1 MIVKISKEE
10 KGIADY
16 LKTGKKRD
24 SKLTR
29 DEKDDRLPLA
39 GNLDLIEMSEKHQS
53 KKKNK
58 KHNYYHIS
66 LSFTSEEWNKLY
78 ESGNI
83 DELIIDFL
91 RLTFPNHDI
100 DELLFYAEAHLPI
113 IKEEPYIP
121 RPEGA
126 LENRTLNKK
135 HKNGEPLKREPHIH
149 LIVSFENMKF
159 THSVKTG
166 GVIYT
171 KGASK
176 QQAKAVMAKSVE
188 KFKRVVNDILSNKY
202 GLNNI
207 EPLGMDEDQLEK
219 QYESFKSAAQKVRKG
234 KEKDMQMKIETDVVI
249 EPKANTK
256 EQNISVEELLADARN
271 STADYLLRMIEE
283 DESLKKDYYDRAKRL
298 NAVDIREFLP
308 MINAKFNITAK
319 PEMVNDKY
327 KVRVD
332 GFKGTYNLTDLMCK
346 IVYNGRK
353 GALFHV
359 VNELE
364 QMLIE
369 IQANKNKPK
378 ITLSVSSDF
387 NTPNKDSKTQVLNN
401 WKTIQIEPY
410 NLKSVLK
417 NYSAISVASFKNK
430 NEEDSGIDGITP
442 VLIYDI
448 DNSKFTI
455 SDAQNLLQS
464 KGVKGFI
471 YPTTYQAT
479 DTKVEK
485 FKLIIPTTKAPSLN
499 EYDEYIKEIT
509 RELGLYNIV
518 NNQSLYPSKFHYTP
532 VPGAEL
538 VSISGKTLDNTR
550 AIEEAGLK
558 TDINNM
564 DIKAIY
570 EDLQKLRRYELSHEP
585 KDADSHIKR
594 ASYQAISSMISI
606 KELIEYFDESA
617 VLKEY
622 KNHQILSDKSDRYLY
637 LSEENTAYS
646 FNQNRHYTPYIYIR
660 DKFDEA
666 ARKIKTGFLN
676 DDVIKKIGLKQNEY
690 EGFVKAIDSHLDIN
704 RYYLAFINRTESFKK
719 YLPDIVRINYKCLIY
734 NIKTYMKDWQD
745 MQGFN
750 KLKERYKTD
759 KICLAEDH
767 ISFDSL
773 KIIKQELYNKGLD
786 KDFGVE
792 QSTQQ
797 SNEIEGK
804 EQNVKLGNV
813 KLGYDGLRR

>member
-1 MIVKISKEE
+1 MIVKISKGE

-39 GNLDLIEMSEKHQS
+39 GNLDLIEMSEKHQG

-83 DELIIDFL
+83 DELIMDFL

-100 DELLFYAEAHLPI
+100 EELLFYVEAHLPI

-121 RPEGA
+121 RSEGA
-126 LENRTLNKK
+126 LENKVLNKK

-171 KGASK
+171 KGAAK
-176 QQAKAVMAKSVE
+176 QQVKAVMAKSAE

-219 QYESFKSAAQKVRKG
+219 QYESFKSAAQKVKKG
-234 KEKDMQMKIETDVVI
+234 KEKDTQMKIETDVVI

-256 EQNISVEELLADARN
+256 EQNISVEELLADAKN

-283 DESLKKDYYDRAKRL
+283 DESFKKDYYDRAKRL
-298 NAVDIREFLP
+298 NAVDIRELLP

-319 PEMVNDKY
+319 PKIVNDKY
-327 KVRVD
+327 KVSVD

-369 IQANKNKPK
+369 LQANKNEPK

-387 NTPNKDSKTQVLNN
+387 STPNKDPKTQVLNS
-401 WKTIQIEPY
+401 WETIRIEPY

-417 NYSAISVASFKNK
+417 NYSAISVASFKDK
-430 NEEDSGIDGITP
+430 NEEDSSIDSITP
-442 VLIYDI
+442 TLIYDI
-448 DNSKFTI
+448 DNSKFAI

-471 YPTTYQAT
+471 YPTAYQAP

-532 VPGAEL
+532 VPGSE
-538 VSISGKTLDNTR
+538 VISISGKTFDNTR
-550 AIEEAGLK
+550 AIEDASLK

-564 DIKAIY
+564 DIRAIY
-570 EDLQKLRRYELSHEP
+570 EVLQNQRKYELSHEP
-585 KDADSHIKR
+585 KDSNSHIKR
-594 ASYQAISSMISI
+594 ASYQAISSKIPI
-606 KELIEYFDESA
+606 KELIEYFDESTM
-617 VLKEY
+617 VKKY
-622 KNHQILSDKSDRYLY
+622 KDYQILSGNSGRYLY
-637 LSEENTAYS
+637 LPEENTAYS

-660 DKFDEA
+660 DKFYDA
-666 ARKIKTGFLN
+666 ARKINTGFY
-676 DDVIKKIGLKQNEY
+676 DDDLIQKLSITKNEY
-690 EGFVKAIDSHLDIN
+690 ECFVKDIDNHLDIN
-704 RYYLAFINRTESFKK
+704 RYYLAFINRTENFKK
-719 YLPDIVRINYKCLIY
+719 YLSDIAKINYKGLIY

-750 KLKERYKTD
+750 KLKERYKAD
-759 KICLAEDH
+759 KISLANDH
-767 ISFDSL
+767 ISFGSL
-773 KIIKQELYNKGLD
+773 KITKQELYNQGLD
-786 KDFGVE
+786 NNFRIE
-792 QSTQQ
+792 QTKQT
-797 SNEIEGK
+797 SNRAEGK
-804 EQNVKLGNV
+804 EQNIKS
-813 KLGYDGLRR
+813 GYDSLER

>member
-1 MIVKISKEE
+1 MIVKISKGE

-53 KKKNK
+53 NKKNK

-66 LSFTSEEWNKLY
+66 LSFTSEEWSRLY

-83 DELIIDFL
+83 DELIMDFL
-91 RLTFPNHDI
+91 KLTFPNHDI

-126 LENRTLNKK
+126 LENRVLNKK

-171 KGASK
+171 KGAAK
-176 QQAKAVMAKSVE
+176 QQIKAVMAKSAE

-207 EPLGMDEDQLEK
+207 EPLSMDEDQLNK
-219 QYESFKSAAQKVRKG
+219 QYESFKSAAQKVKKG
-234 KEKDMQMKIETDVVI
+234 KEKDTQMKIETDVVI
-249 EPKANTK
+249 EPKANIK
-256 EQNISVEELLADARN
+256 EQNISVEELLADAKN

-283 DESLKKDYYDRAKRL
+283 DESFKKDYYDRAKRL
-298 NAVDIREFLP
+298 NAMDIREFLP

-332 GFKGTYNLTDLMCK
+332 GFKETYNLTDLMCK

-364 QMLIE
+364 QMYIE
-369 IQANKNKPK
+369 LEANKNEPK

-387 NTPNKDSKTQVLNN
+387 STLNKDPKAQVLNS

-410 NLKSVLK
+410 NLKSTLK
-417 NYSAISVASFKNK
+417 NYSAISVASFKDK
-430 NEEDSGIDGITP
+430 NEEAGNIESITP
-442 VLIYDI
+442 TLIYDI
-448 DNSKFTI
+448 DNSKFTVN
-455 SDAQNLLQS
+455 DVQNLLQS
-464 KGVKGFI
+464 KGIKGFI
-471 YPTTYQAT
+471 YPTTYQAP

-485 FKLIIPTTKAPSLN
+485 FKLIIPTTKAPSLK

-509 RELGLYNIV
+509 IELGLCNIV
-518 NNQSLYPSKFHYTP
+518 NNSSLHPSKFHYTP
-532 VPGAEL
+532 VPGSE
-538 VSISGKTLDNTR
+538 VISISGKTFDNTR
-550 AIEEAGLK
+550 AIEDTGLK

-570 EDLQKLRRYELSHEP
+570 EDLQNLRKYELSHEP
-585 KDADSHIKR
+585 KDTNSHIKR
-594 ASYQAISSMISI
+594 ASYQAISSKIPI
-606 KELIEYFDESA
+606 KELIEYFDESIM
-617 VLKEY
+617 VKKY
-622 KNHQILSDKSDRYLY
+622 KDYQILFNNNSRYLY
-637 LSEENTAYS
+637 LPQENTVYS

-660 DKFDEA
+660 DKFYEA
-666 ARKIKTGFLN
+666 ARKIKTRFY
-676 DDVIKKIGLKQNEY
+676 DDDDLIKKLGITQNEY
-690 EGFVKAIDSHLDIN
+690 EGFVKGIDYHLDIN
-704 RYYLAFINRTESFKK
+704 RYYLAFINRTENFKK
-719 YLPDIVRINYKCLIY
+719 YLSDIAKINYKGLIY

-750 KLKERYKTD
+750 KLKERYRTD
-759 KICLAEDH
+759 KIYLTEDH
-767 ISFDSL
+767 ISFGSL
-773 KIIKQELYNKGLD
+773 KITKQELYNQGLD
-786 KDFGVE
+786 KNFGVE
-792 QSTQQ
+792 QSKQQ
-797 SNEIEGK
+797 SSEIK
-804 EQNVKLGNV
+804 IIEQNVKSE
-813 KLGYDGLRR
+813 YDGLGR

>member
-1 MIVKISKEE
+1 MIVKISKGE

-39 GNLDLIEMSEKHQS
+39 GNLDLIEMSEKHQI

-58 KHNYYHIS
+58 KYNYYHIS
-66 LSFTSEEWNKLY
+66 LSFTSEEWSRLY

-83 DELIIDFL
+83 DEFIMDFL

-126 LENRTLNKK
+126 LENRVLNKK

-149 LIVSFENMKF
+149 LIVSFKNMKF

-166 GVIYT
+166 GAIYT
-171 KGASK
+171 KGAVK
-176 QQAKAVMAKSVE
+176 QQVKAIMAKSAE

-207 EPLGMDEDQLEK
+207 EPLSMDEDQLKK
-219 QYESFKSAAQKVRKG
+219 QYESFKSAAQKVKKG
-234 KEKDMQMKIETDVVI
+234 KEKDTQMKIETDVVI
-249 EPKANTK
+249 EPKTNTK

-283 DESLKKDYYDRAKRL
+283 DESFKKNYYDRAKRL

-308 MINAKFNITAK
+308 IINAKFNITAK
-319 PEMVNDKY
+319 PKIVNDKY
-327 KVRVD
+327 KVSVD

-369 IQANKNKPK
+369 LQANKNEPK

-387 NTPNKDSKTQVLNN
+387 STPNKNPKTQVLNS
-401 WKTIQIEPY
+401 WKTIRIEPY

-417 NYSAISVASFKNK
+417 NYSAISVASFKDK
-430 NEEDSGIDGITP
+430 NEEDSSIDGITP
-442 VLIYDI
+442 TLIYDI
-448 DNSKFTI
+448 DSPKFTI
-455 SDAQNLLQS
+455 NDAQNLLQS
-464 KGVKGFI
+464 KEIKGFI
-471 YPTTYQAT
+471 YPTTYQT
-479 DTKVEK
+479 PDTKVEN

-518 NNQSLYPSKFHYTP
+518 NNSSLHYSKFHYTP

-585 KDADSHIKR
+585 KDSNLHIKR
-594 ASYQAISSMISI
+594 ASYQAISSKIPI
-606 KELIEYFDESA
+606 KELIEYFDEST
-617 VLKEY
+617 VFKKY
-622 KNHQILSDKSDRYLY
+622 KNHQILSGKSGRYLY
-637 LSEENTAYS
+637 LPEENTAYS
-646 FNQNRHYTPYIYIR
+646 FSQNRHYTPYIYIR
-660 DKFDEA
+660 DKFYEA
-666 ARKIKTGFLN
+666 ARKIKTGFY
-676 DDVIKKIGLKQNEY
+676 DDDLIQKLRLKQNEY

-750 KLKERYKTD
+750 KLKERYQTD
-759 KICLAEDH
+759 KISLANDH
-767 ISFDSL
+767 ISFGSL
-773 KIIKQELYNKGLD
+773 KIIKQELYNQGLD

-792 QSTQQ
+792 QSKQP
-797 SNEIEGK
+797 SNRAEGK
-804 EQNVKLGNV
+804 EQNI
-813 KLGYDGLRR
+813 KLGYDSLER

>member
-1 MIVKISKEE
+1 MIVKISKGE
-10 KGIADY
+10 KGVADY

-39 GNLDLIEMSEKHQS
+39 GNLDLIEMSERHQS

-58 KHNYYHIS
+58 KYNYYHIS

-83 DELIIDFL
+83 DDLIMDFL
-91 RLTFPNHDI
+91 KLTFPNHDI

-126 LENRTLNKK
+126 LENRVLNKK

-166 GVIYT
+166 GAIYA

-176 QQAKAVMAKSVE
+176 QQAKAIMAKSVE

-207 EPLGMDEDQLEK
+207 EPLGMGEDQLEK

-234 KEKDMQMKIETDVVI
+234 KEKDTQMKIETDVVI

-283 DESLKKDYYDRAKRL
+283 DESFKKDYYDRAKRL

-319 PEMVNDKY
+319 PKMVNDKY
-327 KVRVD
+327 KVSVD
-332 GFKGTYNLTDLMCK
+332 EFKGTYNLTDLMCK

-369 IQANKNKPK
+369 LQANKNEPK

-387 NTPNKDSKTQVLNN
+387 NTPNKDPKTQVLNN
-401 WKTIQIEPY
+401 WETIRIEPY
-410 NLKSVLK
+410 NLKSILK
-417 NYSAISVASFKNK
+417 NYSAISVASFKDK
-430 NEEDSGIDGITP
+430 SEEASSIDGITP
-442 VLIYDI
+442 TLIYDI
-448 DNSKFTI
+448 DSPKFTI
-455 SDAQNLLQS
+455 NDAQNLLQS
-464 KGVKGFI
+464 KGIKGFI
-471 YPTTYQAT
+471 YPTSYQAP
-479 DTKVEK
+479 DAKVEK

-518 NNQSLYPSKFHYTP
+518 NNQSLYHSKFHYTP
-532 VPGAEL
+532 VSGSEL
-538 VSISGKTLDNTR
+538 VSISGKTFDNTR
-550 AIEEAGLK
+550 AIEDASLK

-585 KDADSHIKR
+585 KDTDSHIKR
-594 ASYQAISSMISI
+594 ANYQAISSMISI

-622 KNHQILSDKSDRYLY
+622 KNHQILSSNSSRYLY
-637 LSEENTAYS
+637 LPEENTVYS
-646 FNQNRHYTPYIYIR
+646 FSQNRLYTPYIYIR
-660 DKFDEA
+660 DKFYEA

-676 DDVIKKIGLKQNEY
+676 DDLIKKLGITQNEY
-690 EGFVKAIDSHLDIN
+690 EGFVKAIDGHLDIN

-750 KLKERYKTD
+750 KLKKCYKAD
-759 KICLAEDH
+759 KISLANDH
-767 ISFDSL
+767 ISFGSL
-773 KIIKQELYNKGLD
+773 KITKQELYGQGLD
-786 KDFGVE
+786 SNFGAE
-792 QSTQQ
+792 QTKQPS
-797 SNEIEGK
+797 SMIETK
-804 EQNVKLGNV
+804 EWNVKSGHDSLE
-813 KLGYDGLRR
+813 R

>member
-1 MIVKISKEE
+1 MIVKISKGE
-10 KGIADY
+10 KGVADY

-39 GNLDLIEMSEKHQS
+39 GNLDLIEMSERHQS

-58 KHNYYHIS
+58 KYNYYHIS

-83 DELIIDFL
+83 DDLIMDFL
-91 RLTFPNHDI
+91 KLTFPNHDI

-126 LENRTLNKK
+126 LENRVLNKK

-171 KGASK
+171 KGAAK
-176 QQAKAVMAKSVE
+176 QQVKAIMAKSAE

-207 EPLGMDEDQLEK
+207 EPLGMGEDQLEK

-234 KEKDMQMKIETDVVI
+234 KEKDTQMKIETDVVI

-283 DESLKKDYYDRAKRL
+283 DESFKKDYYDRAKRL

-327 KVRVD
+327 KVSVD

-369 IQANKNKPK
+369 LQANKNEPK

-387 NTPNKDSKTQVLNN
+387 NTPNKDPKTQVLNS
-401 WKTIQIEPY
+401 WKTIRIEPY

-417 NYSAISVASFKNK
+417 NYSAISVASFKDK
-430 NEEDSGIDGITP
+430 NEEYSSIDSITP
-442 VLIYDI
+442 TLIYDI
-448 DNSKFTI
+448 DSPKFTI
-455 SDAQNLLQS
+455 NDAQNLLQS
-464 KGVKGFI
+464 KEIKGFI
-471 YPTTYQAT
+471 YPTTYQAP

-485 FKLIIPTTKAPSLN
+485 FKLIIPTAKAPSLN

-518 NNQSLYPSKFHYTP
+518 NNQSLYPSNFHYTP
-532 VPGAEL
+532 VPGSEL
-538 VSISGKTLDNTR
+538 VSIRGKTFDNTR
-550 AIEEAGLK
+550 AIEDASLK

-585 KDADSHIKR
+585 KDTDSHIKR
-594 ASYQAISSMISI
+594 ANYQAISSMISI

-622 KNHQILSDKSDRYLY
+622 KNHQILSSNSSRYLY
-637 LSEENTAYS
+637 LPEENTVYS
-646 FNQNRHYTPYIYIR
+646 FSQNRLYTPYIYIR
-660 DKFDEA
+660 DKFYEA

-676 DDVIKKIGLKQNEY
+676 DDLIKKLGITQNEY
-690 EGFVKAIDSHLDIN
+690 EGFVKAIDGHLDIN

-750 KLKERYKTD
+750 KLKECYKTD
-759 KICLAEDH
+759 KISLTNDH
-767 ISFDSL
+767 ISFGSL
-773 KIIKQELYNKGLD
+773 KITKQELYGQGLD
-786 KDFGVE
+786 SNFGAE
-792 QSTQQ
+792 QTKQPS
-797 SNEIEGK
+797 SMIETK
-804 EQNVKLGNV
+804 EWNVKSGHDSLE
-813 KLGYDGLRR
+813 R

>member
-1 MIVKISKEE
+1 MIVKISKGE

-39 GNLDLIEMSEKHQS
+39 GNLDLIEMSEKHQR

-58 KHNYYHIS
+58 KYNYYHIS
-66 LSFTSEEWNKLY
+66 LSFTSEEWSRLY

-83 DELIIDFL
+83 DEFIMDFL
-91 RLTFPNHDI
+91 KLTFPNHDI

-176 QQAKAVMAKSVE
+176 QQTKAIMAKSVE

-207 EPLGMDEDQLEK
+207 EPLSMNEDQLNR
-219 QYESFKSAAQKVRKG
+219 QYESFKSAAQKVKKG
-234 KEKDMQMKIETDVVI
+234 KEKDTQIKIETDVVI

-256 EQNISVEELLADARN
+256 EQNISIEELLADARN
-271 STADYLLRMIEE
+271 STADYILRMIEE
-283 DESLKKDYYDRAKRL
+283 DESFKKDYYDRAKRL

-319 PEMVNDKY
+319 AEMVNDKY
-327 KVRVD
+327 KVSVD

-369 IQANKNKPK
+369 LQANKNEPK

-387 NTPNKDSKTQVLNN
+387 NTPNKDPKTQVLNS
-401 WKTIQIEPY
+401 WKTIRIEPY
-410 NLKSVLK
+410 NLKSILK
-417 NYSAISVASFKNK
+417 NYSAISVASFKDK
-430 NEEDSGIDGITP
+430 SKEDSGIDGITP
-442 VLIYDI
+442 TLIYDI
-448 DNSKFTI
+448 NNSKFTAN
-455 SDAQNLLQS
+455 DAQNLLQS
-464 KGVKGFI
+464 KGIKGFI
-471 YPTTYQAT
+471 YPTTYQAP
-479 DTKVEK
+479 DAKVEK
-485 FKLIIPTTKAPSLN
+485 FKIIIPTTKAPSLN
-499 EYDEYIKEIT
+499 EYYEYIKEIT

-518 NNQSLYPSKFHYTP
+518 NNQSLHPSKFHYTP
-532 VPGAEL
+532 VPGSEL

-550 AIEEAGLK
+550 AIEDASLK

-564 DIKAIY
+564 DVKAIY

-585 KDADSHIKR
+585 KDSNLHIKR
-594 ASYQAISSMISI
+594 ASYQAISSKIPI
-606 KELIEYFDESA
+606 KELIEYFEESA

-622 KNHQILSDKSDRYLY
+622 KNHQILSGKSGRYLY
-637 LSEENTAYS
+637 LPEENTAYS

-660 DKFDEA
+660 DKFYEA
-666 ARKIKTGFLN
+666 AGKIKTGFY
-676 DDVIKKIGLKQNEY
+676 DDDLIKKLGITQNEY
-690 EGFVKAIDSHLDIN
+690 EGFVKGIDGHLDIN
-704 RYYLAFINRTESFKK
+704 RYYLVFINRIENFKK
-719 YLPDIVRINYKCLIY
+719 YLSDIAKINYKGLIY

-750 KLKERYKTD
+750 KLKERYRTD
-759 KICLAEDH
+759 KIYLTEDH
-767 ISFDSL
+767 ILFGSL
-773 KIIKQELYNKGLD
+773 KITKQELYDQGLD
-786 KDFGVE
+786 KNFGVE
-792 QSTQQ
+792 QSKQQ
-797 SNEIEGK
+797 SSKIK
-804 EQNVKLGNV
+804 IIEQNVKS
-813 KLGYDGLRR
+813 GYDGLGR

>member
-1 MIVKISKEE
+1 MIVKISKGE
-10 KGIADY
+10 KGVADY

-39 GNLDLIEMSEKHQS
+39 GNLDLIEMSEKHQI

-58 KHNYYHIS
+58 KYNYYHIS
-66 LSFTSEEWNKLY
+66 LSFTSEEWSRLY

-83 DELIIDFL
+83 YELIMDFL

-100 DELLFYAEAHLPI
+100 EELLFYVEAHLPI

-171 KGASK
+171 KGAAK
-176 QQAKAVMAKSVE
+176 QQVKAIMAKSAE

-219 QYESFKSAAQKVRKG
+219 QYESFKSAAQKVKKG
-234 KEKDMQMKIETDVVI
+234 KEKDTQMKIETDVVI
-249 EPKANTK
+249 EPKDSTK
-256 EQNISVEELLADARN
+256 KQNISVEELLADARN

-308 MINAKFNITAK
+308 IINAKFNITAK
-319 PEMVNDKY
+319 AEMVNDKY

-369 IQANKNKPK
+369 LQANKNEPK

-387 NTPNKDSKTQVLNN
+387 SMPNKEPKTQVLNS
-401 WKTIQIEPY
+401 WKTIRIEPY

-417 NYSAISVASFKNK
+417 NYSAISVASFKDK
-430 NEEDSGIDGITP
+430 NEEDSSIDGITP
-442 VLIYDI
+442 TLIYDI
-448 DNSKFTI
+448 YSPKFTI
-455 SDAQNLLQS
+455 NDAQNLLQS
-464 KGVKGFI
+464 KGIKGFI
-471 YPTTYQAT
+471 YPTSYQAP

-532 VPGAEL
+532 VPGSEL

-550 AIEEAGLK
+550 AIEDASLK

-564 DIKAIY
+564 DIKVI
-570 EDLQKLRRYELSHEP
+570 EKNLQNLRKYELSHEP
-585 KDADSHIKR
+585 KDTNSHIER
-594 ASYQAISSMISI
+594 ASYQAISSKISI
-606 KELIEYFDESA
+606 KELIEYFDESTMI
-617 VLKEY
+617 KKY
-622 KNHQILSDKSDRYLY
+622 KNHQILSGNSGRYLY
-637 LSEENTAYS
+637 LPEENTAYS

-660 DKFDEA
+660 DKFYEA

-676 DDVIKKIGLKQNEY
+676 DDLIKKLGITQNEY

-719 YLPDIVRINYKCLIY
+719 YLLDIVKINYQGLIY

-750 KLKERYKTD
+750 KLKERYQTD
-759 KICLAEDH
+759 NISLANDH
-767 ISFDSL
+767 ISFGSL
-773 KIIKQELYNKGLD
+773 KIIKQELYNQGLD

-804 EQNVKLGNV
+804 EQNVKS
-813 KLGYDGLRR
+813 GYDSLEM

>member
-1 MIVKISKEE
+1 MIVKISKGE

-39 GNLDLIEMSEKHQS
+39 GNLDLIEMSEKHQI

-58 KHNYYHIS
+58 KYNYYHIS
-66 LSFTSEEWNKLY
+66 LSFTSEEWSRLY

-83 DELIIDFL
+83 YELIMDFL

-100 DELLFYAEAHLPI
+100 EELLFYVEAHLPI

-234 KEKDMQMKIETDVVI
+234 KEKDTQMKIETDVVI

-256 EQNISVEELLADARN
+256 EQNISVEELLADAKN

-283 DESLKKDYYDRAKRL
+283 DESFKKDYYDRAKRL
-298 NAVDIREFLP
+298 NAIDIREFLP
-308 MINAKFNITAK
+308 MINAKFNITTK
-319 PEMVNDKY
+319 PKIVNDKY
-327 KVRVD
+327 KVSVD

-369 IQANKNKPK
+369 LQANKNEPK

-387 NTPNKDSKTQVLNN
+387 GAPNKDPKTQVLNN
-401 WKTIQIEPY
+401 WETILIEPY
-410 NLKSVLK
+410 NLKSILK

-430 NEEDSGIDGITP
+430 NEEASGIDGITP
-442 VLIYDI
+442 TLIYDI
-448 DNSKFTI
+448 NSPKFTI
-455 SDAQNLLQS
+455 TDAQNLLQS
-464 KGVKGFI
+464 KGIKGFM
-471 YPTTYQAT
+471 YPTSYQAP

-485 FKLIIPTTKAPSLN
+485 FKLIIPTTRAPSLN

-509 RELGLYNIV
+509 RELGLYKVV
-518 NNQSLYPSKFHYTP
+518 NNSSLYPSKFHYTP
-532 VPGAEL
+532 VPGSEL
-538 VSISGKTLDNTR
+538 VSIRGKTFDNTR

-564 DIKAIY
+564 DVKAL
-570 EDLQKLRRYELSHEP
+570 EENLQKLRIYELSCEP
-585 KDADSHIKR
+585 KDNNLHIKR
-594 ASYQAISSMISI
+594 VSYQAISSKISI
-606 KELIEYFDESA
+606 KELIEYFDEST

-622 KNHQILSDKSDRYLY
+622 KNHQILSSNSGRYLY
-637 LSEENTAYS
+637 LPEENTAYS
-646 FNQNRHYTPYIYIR
+646 FSQNRHYTPYIYIR
-660 DKFDEA
+660 DKFYEA
-666 ARKIKTGFLN
+666 AGKIKTGFY
-676 DDVIKKIGLKQNEY
+676 DDDLIKKLGITKNEY
-690 EGFVKAIDSHLDIN
+690 EGFVKGIDDHLDIN
-704 RYYLAFINRTESFKK
+704 RYYLVFISRMENFKK
-719 YLPDIVRINYKCLIY
+719 YLSDIAKINYQGLIY

-759 KICLAEDH
+759 KISLANDH
-767 ISFDSL
+767 ISFGSL
-773 KIIKQELYNKGLD
+773 KITKQELYSQGLD
-786 KDFGVE
+786 SNFGAEQTKQPSDRVE
-792 QSTQQ
+792 A
-797 SNEIEGK
+797 K
-804 EQNVKLGNV
+804 EQNIKS
-813 KLGYDGLRR
+813 GYDSFER

>member
-1 MIVKISKEE
+1 MIVKISKGE
-10 KGIADY
+10 KGVADY

-39 GNLDLIEMSEKHQS
+39 GNLDLIEMSEKYQI

-58 KHNYYHIS
+58 KYNYYHIS
-66 LSFTSEEWNKLY
+66 LSFTSEEWSRLY

-83 DELIIDFL
+83 YEFIMDFL

-149 LIVSFENMKF
+149 LIISFENMEF

-166 GVIYT
+166 GAIYA
-171 KGASK
+171 KGAAK
-176 QQAKAVMAKSVE
+176 QQVKAIMAKSAE

-207 EPLGMDEDQLEK
+207 EPLGMDEDQLNK
-219 QYESFKSAAQKVRKG
+219 QYESFKSAAQKVKKG
-234 KEKDMQMKIETDVVI
+234 KEKDTQMKIETDVVI

-256 EQNISVEELLADARN
+256 EQNTSVEELLADAKN
-271 STADYLLRMIEE
+271 FTADYLLRMIEK
-283 DESLKKDYYDRAKRL
+283 DESFKKDYYDRAKRL

-369 IQANKNKPK
+369 LRANKNEPK

-387 NTPNKDSKTQVLNN
+387 STPNKDPKTQVLNS

-410 NLKSVLK
+410 NLKSILK
-417 NYSAISVASFKNK
+417 NYSAISVAGFKDK
-430 NEEDSGIDGITP
+430 NEEADNIDSITP
-442 VLIYDI
+442 TLIYDI

-464 KGVKGFI
+464 KGIKGFI
-471 YPTTYQAT
+471 YTTTYQT
-479 DTKVEK
+479 PDTKVEK

-509 RELGLYNIV
+509 RELGLYNIL
-518 NNQSLYPSKFHYTP
+518 NNQSLYHSKFHYTP
-532 VPGAEL
+532 VSGSEL
-538 VSISGKTLDNTR
+538 VSISGKTFDNTR
-550 AIEEAGLK
+550 AIEDASLK

-585 KDADSHIKR
+585 KDSNLHIKR
-594 ASYQAISSMISI
+594 ASYQAISSKIPI
-606 KELIEYFDESA
+606 KELIEYFDEST
-617 VLKEY
+617 VFKKY
-622 KNHQILSDKSDRYLY
+622 KNHQILSGKSGRYLY
-637 LSEENTAYS
+637 LPEENTAYS

-660 DKFDEA
+660 DKFYEA
-666 ARKIKTGFLN
+666 ARKIKTGFY
-676 DDVIKKIGLKQNEY
+676 DDDLIQKLSITKNEY
-690 EGFVKAIDSHLDIN
+690 EGFVKVIDNHLDIN
-704 RYYLAFINRTESFKK
+704 RYYLAFINRTENFKK
-719 YLPDIVRINYKCLIY
+719 YLSDIAKINYKGLIY
-734 NIKTYMKDWQD
+734 NIKIYMKDWQD

-750 KLKERYKTD
+750 KLKERYETD
-759 KICLAEDH
+759 NISLANDH
-767 ISFDSL
+767 ISFGSL
-773 KIIKQELYNKGLD
+773 KITNQELYGQGLD
-786 KDFGVE
+786 SNFGAEQTKQPSSVAEHKD
-792 QSTQQ
+792 QD
-797 SNEIEGK
+797 
-804 EQNVKLGNV
+804 VKSE
-813 KLGYDGLRR
+813 YDGLRR

>member
-1 MIVKISKEE
+1 MIVKISKGE

-66 LSFTSEEWNKLY
+66 LSFTSEEWSRLY

-83 DELIIDFL
+83 DEFIMDFL
-91 RLTFPNHDI
+91 KLTFPNHDI

-171 KGASK
+171 KGAAK
-176 QQAKAVMAKSVE
+176 QQVKAIMAKSVE

-207 EPLGMDEDQLEK
+207 EPLNMDEDQLEK
-219 QYESFKSAAQKVRKG
+219 QYESFKSAAQKVKKG
-234 KEKDMQMKIETDVVI
+234 KEKDTQMKIETDVVI
-249 EPKANTK
+249 EPKDSTK

-283 DESLKKDYYDRAKRL
+283 DESFKKDYYDRAKRL
-298 NAVDIREFLP
+298 NAIDIREFLP
-308 MINAKFNITAK
+308 MINAKFNITTK
-319 PEMVNDKY
+319 PKIVNDKY
-327 KVRVD
+327 KVSVD

-369 IQANKNKPK
+369 LQANKNEPK

-387 NTPNKDSKTQVLNN
+387 SAPNKNPKTQVLNS
-401 WKTIQIEPY
+401 WETIQIEPY

-417 NYSAISVASFKNK
+417 NYSAISVASFKDK
-430 NEEDSGIDGITP
+430 SEEANDIDGITP
-442 VLIYDI
+442 TLIYDI
-448 DNSKFTI
+448 DSPKFTI
-455 SDAQNLLQS
+455 NDAQNLLQS
-464 KGVKGFI
+464 KGIKGFI
-471 YPTTYQAT
+471 YPTSYQVPDA
-479 DTKVEK
+479 KVEN
-485 FKLIIPTTKAPSLN
+485 FKLIIPTTRAPSLN

-509 RELGLYNIV
+509 RELGLYKVV
-518 NNQSLYPSKFHYTP
+518 NNSSLYPGKFHYTP
-532 VPGAEL
+532 VPGSEL
-538 VSISGKTLDNTR
+538 VSIRGKTFDNTR

-585 KDADSHIKR
+585 KDSNLHIKR
-594 ASYQAISSMISI
+594 ASYQAISSKIPI
-606 KELIEYFDESA
+606 KELIEYFDEST
-617 VLKEY
+617 VFKKY

-646 FNQNRHYTPYIYIR
+646 FNQNRHYSPYIYIR
-660 DKFDEA
+660 DKFYEA

-676 DDVIKKIGLKQNEY
+676 DDVIKKLGLKQNEY
-690 EGFVKAIDSHLDIN
+690 EGFVKAIDGHLDIN

-719 YLPDIVRINYKCLIY
+719 YLPDIVRINYKGLIY
-734 NIKTYMKDWQD
+734 NIKAYMKDWQD

-750 KLKERYKTD
+750 KLKECYQTD
-759 KICLAEDH
+759 KISLTNDH
-767 ISFDSL
+767 ISFGSL
-773 KIIKQELYNKGLD
+773 KITKQELYGQGLD
-786 KDFGVE
+786 SNFGVE
-792 QSTQQ
+792 QTKQP
-797 SNEIEGK
+797 SNMIEIK
-804 EQNVKLGNV
+804 EQNVKS
-813 KLGYDGLRR
+813 GYDSLER

>member
-1 MIVKISKEE
+1 MIVKISKGE

-16 LKTGKKRD
+16 LKYGKKRD

-66 LSFTSEEWNKLY
+66 LSFTSEEWSRLY

-83 DELIIDFL
+83 DEFIMDFL
-91 RLTFPNHDI
+91 KLTFPNHDI

-121 RPEGA
+121 RPEVA
-126 LENRTLNKK
+126 PENRVLNKK

-171 KGASK
+171 KGAAK
-176 QQAKAVMAKSVE
+176 QQVKAIMAKSAE

-219 QYESFKSAAQKVRKG
+219 QYESFKSAAQKVKKG
-234 KEKDMQMKIETDVVI
+234 KEKDTQMKIETDVVI
-249 EPKANTK
+249 EPKDSTK

-283 DESLKKDYYDRAKRL
+283 DESFKKDYYDRAKRL
-298 NAVDIREFLP
+298 NAMDIREFLP

-319 PEMVNDKY
+319 PKIVNDKY
-327 KVRVD
+327 KVSVD
-332 GFKGTYNLTDLMCK
+332 EFKGTYNLTDLMCK

-369 IQANKNKPK
+369 LQASKNEPK

-387 NTPNKDSKTQVLNN
+387 STPNKDPKAQVLNN
-401 WKTIQIEPY
+401 WETILIEPY
-410 NLKSVLK
+410 NLKSILK
-417 NYSAISVASFKNK
+417 NYSAISVASFKDK
-430 NEEDSGIDGITP
+430 SEEASGIDGITP
-442 VLIYDI
+442 TLIYDI
-448 DNSKFTI
+448 DSPKFTI

-464 KGVKGFI
+464 KEIKGFI
-471 YPTTYQAT
+471 YPTTYQT
-479 DTKVEK
+479 PDTKVEK

-499 EYDEYIKEIT
+499 EYNEYIKEIT

-518 NNQSLYPSKFHYTP
+518 NNSSLHHSKFHYTP
-532 VPGAEL
+532 VSGSEL
-538 VSISGKTLDNTR
+538 VSISGKTFDNTR
-550 AIEEAGLK
+550 AIEDASLK

-564 DIKAIY
+564 DIRAIY
-570 EDLQKLRRYELSHEP
+570 EDLQNQRKYELSHEP
-585 KDADSHIKR
+585 KDSNLHIKR
-594 ASYQAISSMISI
+594 ASYQAISSKIPI
-606 KELIEYFDESA
+606 KELIEYFDEST
-617 VLKEY
+617 VFKKY
-622 KNHQILSDKSDRYLY
+622 KNHQILSGKSGRYLY
-637 LSEENTAYS
+637 LPEENTAYS
-646 FNQNRHYTPYIYIR
+646 FSQNRHYTPYIYIR
-660 DKFDEA
+660 DKFYEA
-666 ARKIKTGFLN
+666 ARKIKTGFY
-676 DDVIKKIGLKQNEY
+676 DDDLIQKLSITKNEY
-690 EGFVKAIDSHLDIN
+690 EGFVKVIDNHLDIN

-734 NIKTYMKDWQD
+734 SIKTYMKDWQD

-759 KICLAEDH
+759 KISLANDH
-767 ISFDSL
+767 ISFGSL
-773 KIIKQELYNKGLD
+773 KITKQELYSQGLD
-786 KDFGVE
+786 SNFGAEQTKQPSDRVE
-792 QSTQQ
+792 A
-797 SNEIEGK
+797 K
-804 EQNVKLGNV
+804 EQNIKS
-813 KLGYDGLRR
+813 GYDSFER

>member
-1 MIVKISKEE
+1 MIVKISKGE
-10 KGIADY
+10 KGVADY

-39 GNLDLIEMSEKHQS
+39 GNLDLIEMSERHQS

-66 LSFTSEEWNKLY
+66 LSFTSEEWSRLY

-83 DELIIDFL
+83 YEFIMDFL

-149 LIVSFENMKF
+149 LIISFENMKF

-166 GVIYT
+166 GAIYA
-171 KGASK
+171 KGAAK
-176 QQAKAVMAKSVE
+176 QQVKAVMAKSAE

-207 EPLGMDEDQLEK
+207 EPLGMDEDQLNK
-219 QYESFKSAAQKVRKG
+219 QYESFKSAAQKVKKG
-234 KEKDMQMKIETDVVI
+234 KEKDTQMKIETDVVI

-256 EQNISVEELLADARN
+256 EQNTSVEELLADAKN

-283 DESLKKDYYDRAKRL
+283 DESFKKNYYDRAKRL

-369 IQANKNKPK
+369 LQVNKNEPK

-387 NTPNKDSKTQVLNN
+387 STPNKNPKTQVLNS

-417 NYSAISVASFKNK
+417 NYSAISVASFKDK
-430 NEEDSGIDGITP
+430 NEEDSSIDGITP
-442 VLIYDI
+442 TLIYDI
-448 DNSKFTI
+448 DSPKFTI
-455 SDAQNLLQS
+455 NDAQNLLQS
-464 KGVKGFI
+464 KGIKGFI
-471 YPTTYQAT
+471 YPTSYQAP
-479 DTKVEK
+479 DAKVEK

-532 VPGAEL
+532 VPGSEL
-538 VSISGKTLDNTR
+538 VSISGKTFDNTR
-550 AIEEAGLK
+550 VIEDAGLK
-558 TDINNM
+558 TDLNNM
-564 DIKAIY
+564 DVKAI
-570 EDLQKLRRYELSHEP
+570 EENLQKLRRYELSHEP
-585 KDADSHIKR
+585 KDSNLHIKR
-594 ASYQAISSMISI
+594 ASYQAISSKIPI
-606 KELIEYFDESA
+606 KELIEYFDESTM
-617 VLKEY
+617 VKKY
-622 KNHQILSDKSDRYLY
+622 KDYQILFNNNSRYLY

-646 FNQNRHYTPYIYIR
+646 FSQNRHYTPYIYIR
-660 DKFDEA
+660 DKFYEA

-676 DDVIKKIGLKQNEY
+676 DDVIKKLGLKQNEY
-690 EGFVKAIDSHLDIN
+690 EGFVKAIDGHLDIN

-719 YLPDIVRINYKCLIY
+719 YLPDIVRINYKGLIY
-734 NIKTYMKDWQD
+734 NIKAYMKDWQD

-750 KLKERYKTD
+750 KLKECYKTD
-759 KICLAEDH
+759 KIYLTEDH
-767 ISFDSL
+767 ISFGSL
-773 KIIKQELYNKGLD
+773 KITKQELYGQGLD
-786 KDFGVE
+786 KDFGIEQTKQPSSVVE
-792 QSTQQ
+792 PKDQD
-797 SNEIEGK
+797 
-804 EQNVKLGNV
+804 VKS
-813 KLGYDGLRR
+813 GYDSLER

>member
-1 MIVKISKEE
+1 MIVKISKGE

-16 LKTGKKRD
+16 LKYGKKRD

-39 GNLDLIEMSEKHQS
+39 GNLDLIEMSEKHQI

-58 KHNYYHIS
+58 KYNYYHIS
-66 LSFTSEEWNKLY
+66 LSFTSEEWSRLY

-83 DELIIDFL
+83 DDLIMDFL
-91 RLTFPNHDI
+91 KLTFPNHDI

-121 RPEGA
+121 RSEGA

-149 LIVSFENMKF
+149 IIVSFENMKF

-166 GVIYT
+166 GAIYT

-176 QQAKAVMAKSVE
+176 QQTKAIMAKSAE

-219 QYESFKSAAQKVRKG
+219 QYESFKSAAQKVKKG
-234 KEKDMQMKIETDVVI
+234 KEKDTQMKIETDVVI

-283 DESLKKDYYDRAKRL
+283 DESFKKDYYDRAKRL
-298 NAVDIREFLP
+298 NAVDIRELLP
-308 MINAKFNITAK
+308 MINAKFNIAAK
-319 PEMVNDKY
+319 AEMVNDKY

-369 IQANKNKPK
+369 LQANKNEPK

-387 NTPNKDSKTQVLNN
+387 STPNKNPKTQVLNS
-401 WKTIQIEPY
+401 WKTIRIEPY

-417 NYSAISVASFKNK
+417 NYSAISVASFKDK
-430 NEEDSGIDGITP
+430 SEEASGIDGITP
-442 VLIYDI
+442 TLIYDI
-448 DNSKFTI
+448 DSPKFTI

-464 KGVKGFI
+464 KEIKGFI
-471 YPTTYQAT
+471 YPTTYQAP

-485 FKLIIPTTKAPSLN
+485 FKLIIPTAKAPSLN

-518 NNQSLYPSKFHYTP
+518 NNSSLHPSKFHYTP
-532 VPGAEL
+532 VPGSEV
-538 VSISGKTLDNTR
+538 VSIRGKTFDNTR
-550 AIEEAGLK
+550 AIEDAGLK

-564 DIKAIY
+564 DVKAIY
-570 EDLQKLRRYELSHEP
+570 ENLQKLRKYELSHEP
-585 KDADSHIKR
+585 KDTNLHIKR
-594 ASYQAISSMISI
+594 VSYQALSSKISI

-622 KNHQILSDKSDRYLY
+622 KNHQILSGKSGRYLY
-637 LSEENTAYS
+637 LPEENTAYS
-646 FNQNRHYTPYIYIR
+646 FNQNRLYTPYIYIR
-660 DKFDEA
+660 DKFYEA
-666 ARKIKTGFLN
+666 ARKIKTGFY
-676 DDVIKKIGLKQNEY
+676 DDDLIKKLGLKRNEY
-690 EGFVKAIDSHLDIN
+690 EGFIKAIDGHLDIN
-704 RYYLAFINRTESFKK
+704 RYYLAFINRTENFKK
-719 YLPDIVRINYKCLIY
+719 YLSDIAKINYKGLIY

-759 KICLAEDH
+759 KISLANDH
-767 ISFDSL
+767 ISFGSL
-773 KIIKQELYNKGLD
+773 KITKQELYGQGLD
-786 KDFGVE
+786 NNFGVE
-792 QSTQQ
+792 QSKQQ
-797 SNEIEGK
+797 SSEIK
-804 EQNVKLGNV
+804 AIEQNVKS
-813 KLGYDGLRR
+813 GYDGLGR

>member
-1 MIVKISKEE
+1 MIVKISKGE

-39 GNLDLIEMSEKHQS
+39 GNLDLIEMSEKYQI

-58 KHNYYHIS
+58 KYNYYHIS
-66 LSFTSEEWNKLY
+66 LSFTSEEWSRLY

-83 DELIIDFL
+83 YEFIMDFL

-149 LIVSFENMKF
+149 LIISFENMEF

-166 GVIYT
+166 GAIYA
-171 KGASK
+171 KGAAK
-176 QQAKAVMAKSVE
+176 QQVKAIMAKSAE

-207 EPLGMDEDQLEK
+207 EPLGMDEDQLNK
-219 QYESFKSAAQKVRKG
+219 QYESFKSAAQKVKKG
-234 KEKDMQMKIETDVVI
+234 KEKDTQMKIETDVVI

-256 EQNISVEELLADARN
+256 EQNTSVEELLADAKN
-271 STADYLLRMIEE
+271 FTADYLLRMIEK
-283 DESLKKDYYDRAKRL
+283 DESFKKDYYDRAKRL

-369 IQANKNKPK
+369 LQVNKNEPK

-387 NTPNKDSKTQVLNN
+387 STPNKNPKTQVLNS

-410 NLKSVLK
+410 NLKSILK
-417 NYSAISVASFKNK
+417 NYSAVSVASFKDK
-430 NEEDSGIDGITP
+430 NEEDSSINGITP
-442 VLIYDI
+442 TLIYDI
-448 DNSKFTI
+448 DNSKF
-455 SDAQNLLQS
+455 SANDAQNLLQS
-464 KGVKGFI
+464 KGIKGFI
-471 YPTTYQAT
+471 YPTTYQT
-479 DTKVEK
+479 PDTKVEK

-499 EYDEYIKEIT
+499 EYDEYIKETT

-532 VPGAEL
+532 VPGSEV
-538 VSISGKTLDNTR
+538 VSIRGKTFDNTR
-550 AIEEAGLK
+550 AIEDAGLK
-558 TDINNM
+558 TDLNNM
-564 DIKAIY
+564 DIKAI
-570 EDLQKLRRYELSHEP
+570 EENLQKLRRYELSHEP
-585 KDADSHIKR
+585 KDSNLHIKR
-594 ASYQAISSMISI
+594 ASYQAISSKIPI
-606 KELIEYFDESA
+606 KELIEYFDESTM
-617 VLKEY
+617 VKKY
-622 KNHQILSDKSDRYLY
+622 KDYQILFNNNSRYLY

-646 FNQNRHYTPYIYIR
+646 FSQNRHYTPYIYIR
-660 DKFDEA
+660 DKFYEA
-666 ARKIKTGFLN
+666 ARKIKTGFY
-676 DDVIKKIGLKQNEY
+676 DDDLIQKLSITKNEY
-690 EGFVKAIDSHLDIN
+690 EGFVKDIDNHLDIN
-704 RYYLAFINRTESFKK
+704 RYYLAFINRTENFKK
-719 YLPDIVRINYKCLIY
+719 YLSDIAKINYKGLIY

-750 KLKERYKTD
+750 NLKERYKTD

-773 KIIKQELYNKGLD
+773 KIIKQELYGQGLD
-786 KDFGVE
+786 SNFGAE
-792 QSTQQ
+792 QTKQPS
-797 SNEIEGK
+797 SMIETK
-804 EQNVKLGNV
+804 EWNVKSGHDSLE
-813 KLGYDGLRR
+813 R

>member
-1 MIVKISKEE
+1 MIVKISKGE

-39 GNLDLIEMSEKHQS
+39 GNLDLIEMSEKHQR

-58 KHNYYHIS
+58 KYNYYHIS
-66 LSFTSEEWNKLY
+66 LSFTSEEWSRLY

-83 DELIIDFL
+83 DEFIMDFL
-91 RLTFPNHDI
+91 KLTFPNHDI

-121 RPEGA
+121 RPEGT
-126 LENRTLNKK
+126 LENKVLNKK

-166 GVIYT
+166 GAIYT

-176 QQAKAVMAKSVE
+176 QQAKAVMAKSAE

-219 QYESFKSAAQKVRKG
+219 QYKSFKSAAQKVKKG
-234 KEKDMQMKIETDVVI
+234 KEKDTQMKIETDVVI
-249 EPKANTK
+249 KPKDSTK
-256 EQNISVEELLADARN
+256 KQNISVEELLADARN

-283 DESLKKDYYDRAKRL
+283 DESFKKDYYDRAKRL

-327 KVRVD
+327 KVSVD

-369 IQANKNKPK
+369 LQANKNEPK

-387 NTPNKDSKTQVLNN
+387 NTPNKDPKTQVLNS
-401 WKTIQIEPY
+401 WKTIRIEPY
-410 NLKSVLK
+410 NLKSVFK
-417 NYSAISVASFKNK
+417 NYSAISVASFKDK
-430 NEEDSGIDGITP
+430 NEEYSSIDSITP
-442 VLIYDI
+442 TLIYDI
-448 DNSKFTI
+448 DSPKFTI
-455 SDAQNLLQS
+455 NDAQNLLQS
-464 KGVKGFI
+464 KEIKGFI
-471 YPTTYQAT
+471 YPTTYQAP

-485 FKLIIPTTKAPSLN
+485 FKLIIPTAKAPSLN

-509 RELGLYNIV
+509 RELGLYKVV
-518 NNQSLYPSKFHYTP
+518 NNSSLYPSKFHYTP
-532 VPGAEL
+532 VPGSEL
-538 VSISGKTLDNTR
+538 VSIRGKTFDNTR
-550 AIEEAGLK
+550 AIEDASLK

-585 KDADSHIKR
+585 KDTDSHIKR
-594 ASYQAISSMISI
+594 ANYQAISSMISI

-622 KNHQILSDKSDRYLY
+622 KNHQILSSNSSRYLY
-637 LSEENTAYS
+637 LPEENTVYS
-646 FNQNRHYTPYIYIR
+646 FSQNRLYTPYIYIR
-660 DKFDEA
+660 DKFYEA

-676 DDVIKKIGLKQNEY
+676 DDLIKKLGITQNEY
-690 EGFVKAIDSHLDIN
+690 EGFVKAIDGHLDIN

-750 KLKERYKTD
+750 KLKKCYKAD
-759 KICLAEDH
+759 KISLANDH
-767 ISFDSL
+767 ISFGSL
-773 KIIKQELYNKGLD
+773 KITKQELYGQGLD
-786 KDFGVE
+786 SNFGAE
-792 QSTQQ
+792 QTKQPS
-797 SNEIEGK
+797 SMIETK
-804 EQNVKLGNV
+804 EWNVKSGHDSLE
-813 KLGYDGLRR
+813 R

>member
-1 MIVKISKEE
+1 MIVKISKGE

-83 DELIIDFL
+83 DDLIMDFL
-91 RLTFPNHDI
+91 KLTFPNHDI

-135 HKNGEPLKREPHIH
+135 HKNGEPLKREPHVH

-171 KGASK
+171 KGVAK
-176 QQAKAVMAKSVE
+176 QQIKAVMAKSAE

-207 EPLGMDEDQLEK
+207 EPLGMDEDQLNK
-219 QYESFKSAAQKVRKG
+219 QYESFKNAAQKVKKG
-234 KEKDMQMKIETDVVI
+234 KEKDTQMKIETNVVI

-256 EQNISVEELLADARN
+256 EQDISVEELLADARN
-271 STADYLLRMIEE
+271 STADYILRMIEE
-283 DESLKKDYYDRAKRL
+283 DDGFKKDYYDRAKRL

-319 PEMVNDKY
+319 PEMVNGKY

-369 IQANKNKPK
+369 LQANKNEPK

-387 NTPNKDSKTQVLNN
+387 STPNKEPKTQVLNS
-401 WKTIQIEPY
+401 WKTIRIEPY

-448 DNSKFTI
+448 DNSKFTAN
-455 SDAQNLLQS
+455 DAQNLLQS
-464 KGVKGFI
+464 KGIKGFI
-471 YPTTYQAT
+471 YPTTHQT
-479 DTKVEK
+479 PDTKVEN

-585 KDADSHIKR
+585 KDTNSHIKR
-594 ASYQAISSMISI
+594 VSYQAISSKISI
-606 KELIEYFDESA
+606 KELIEYFDESV

-690 EGFVKAIDSHLDIN
+690 EGFIKGIDGHLDIN

-734 NIKTYMKDWQD
+734 SIKTYMKDWQD

-750 KLKERYKTD
+750 KLKECYKTD
-759 KICLAEDH
+759 KISLTNDH
-767 ISFDSL
+767 ISFGSL
-773 KIIKQELYNKGLD
+773 KITKQELYDQGLD
-786 KDFGVE
+786 KGFGVE
-792 QSTQQ
+792 QTKQPSSVVEPKDQD
-797 SNEIEGK
+797 
-804 EQNVKLGNV
+804 VKS
-813 KLGYDGLRR
+813 GYDSLER

>member
-1 MIVKISKEE
+1 MIVKISKGE

-39 GNLDLIEMSEKHQS
+39 GNLDLIEMSERHQS

-66 LSFTSEEWNKLY
+66 LSFTSEEWSRLY

-83 DELIIDFL
+83 DDLIMDFL

-149 LIVSFENMKF
+149 LIVSFENIKF

-171 KGASK
+171 KGAAK
-176 QQAKAVMAKSVE
+176 QQVKAIMAKSAE

-207 EPLGMDEDQLEK
+207 EPLSMDEDQLKK
-219 QYESFKSAAQKVRKG
+219 QYESFKSAAQKVKKG
-234 KEKDMQMKIETDVVI
+234 KEKDTRIKIETDVVI

-256 EQNISVEELLADARN
+256 EQNISVEELLADAKN

-283 DESLKKDYYDRAKRL
+283 DESFKKDYYDRAKRL

-332 GFKGTYNLTDLMCK
+332 GFNGTYNLTDLMCK

-369 IQANKNKPK
+369 LQANKNEPK

-387 NTPNKDSKTQVLNN
+387 NIQNQEPKTQVLNS

-410 NLKSVLK
+410 NLKPILK
-417 NYSAISVASFKNK
+417 NYSAISVASFKDK
-430 NEEDSGIDGITP
+430 SKEASSIDGITP
-442 VLIYDI
+442 TLIYDI
-448 DNSKFTI
+448 DNSKF
-455 SDAQNLLQS
+455 SANNAQNLLQS
-464 KGVKGFI
+464 KGIKGFI
-471 YPTTYQAT
+471 YPTTYQAL
-479 DTKVEK
+479 DAKVEK
-485 FKLIIPTTKAPSLN
+485 FKLIIPTTRAPSLN
-499 EYDEYIKEIT
+499 EYNEYIKEIT

-518 NNQSLYPSKFHYTP
+518 NNSSLHPSKFHYTP
-532 VPGAEL
+532 VPGSE
-538 VSISGKTLDNTR
+538 VISISGKTFDNTR
-550 AIEEAGLK
+550 AIEDAGLK

-570 EDLQKLRRYELSHEP
+570 EDLQNLRKYELSHEP
-585 KDADSHIKR
+585 KDTNSHIKR
-594 ASYQAISSMISI
+594 ASYQAISSKIPI
-606 KELIEYFDESA
+606 KELIEYFDENT
-617 VLKEY
+617 VVKKY
-622 KNHQILSDKSDRYLY
+622 KDYQILFNNNSRYLY
-637 LSEENTAYS
+637 LPEENTAYS
-646 FNQNRHYTPYIYIR
+646 FSQNRHYTPYIYIR
-660 DKFDEA
+660 DKFYEA
-666 ARKIKTGFLN
+666 ARKIKTRFY
-676 DDVIKKIGLKQNEY
+676 DDDDLIKKLGITQNEY
-690 EGFVKAIDSHLDIN
+690 GGFVKGIDYHLDIN
-704 RYYLAFINRTESFKK
+704 RYYLAFINRTENFKK
-719 YLPDIVRINYKCLIY
+719 YLSDIAKINYKGLIY

-759 KICLAEDH
+759 KIYLTEDH

-773 KIIKQELYNKGLD
+773 KITKQELYDQGLD
-786 KDFGVE
+786 KNFGVK
-792 QSTQQ
+792 QSKQQ
-797 SNEIEGK
+797 SSEIK
-804 EQNVKLGNV
+804 AIEQNVKS
-813 KLGYDGLRR
+813 GYDSLGR

>member
-1 MIVKISKEE
+1 MIVKISKGE

-39 GNLDLIEMSEKHQS
+39 GNLDLIEMSEKHQI

-58 KHNYYHIS
+58 KYNYYHIS
-66 LSFTSEEWNKLY
+66 LSFTSEEWSRLY

-83 DELIIDFL
+83 YELIMDFL
-91 RLTFPNHDI
+91 KLTFPNHDI
-100 DELLFYAEAHLPI
+100 EELLFYVEAHLPI

-126 LENRTLNKK
+126 LENRVLNKK

-234 KEKDMQMKIETDVVI
+234 KEKDTQMKIERDVVI

-283 DESLKKDYYDRAKRL
+283 DESFKKDYYDRAKRL

-319 PEMVNDKY
+319 AEMVNDKY
-327 KVRVD
+327 KVSVD

-369 IQANKNKPK
+369 LQANKNEPK

-387 NTPNKDSKTQVLNN
+387 NTPNKDPKTQVLNS
-401 WKTIQIEPY
+401 WKTIRIEPY

-417 NYSAISVASFKNK
+417 NYSAISVASFKDK
-430 NEEDSGIDGITP
+430 NEEDSSIDGITP
-442 VLIYDI
+442 TLIYDI
-448 DNSKFTI
+448 NNSKFTAN
-455 SDAQNLLQS
+455 DAQNLLQS
-464 KGVKGFI
+464 KGIKGFI
-471 YPTTYQAT
+471 YPTTYQAP
-479 DTKVEK
+479 DAKVEK

-499 EYDEYIKEIT
+499 EYYEYIKEIT

-518 NNQSLYPSKFHYTP
+518 NNQSLHPSKFHYTP
-532 VPGAEL
+532 VPGSEL

-550 AIEEAGLK
+550 AIEDASLK

-564 DIKAIY
+564 DVKAIY

-585 KDADSHIKR
+585 KDSNLHIKR
-594 ASYQAISSMISI
+594 ASYQAISSKIPI
-606 KELIEYFDESA
+606 KELIEYFDEST
-617 VLKEY
+617 VFKKY
-622 KNHQILSDKSDRYLY
+622 KNHQILSGKSGRYLY
-637 LSEENTAYS
+637 LPEENTAYS

-660 DKFDEA
+660 DKFYEA
-666 ARKIKTGFLN
+666 AGKIKTGFY
-676 DDVIKKIGLKQNEY
+676 DDDLIKKLGITQNEY
-690 EGFVKAIDSHLDIN
+690 EGFVKGIDDHLDIN
-704 RYYLAFINRTESFKK
+704 RYYLAFINRTENFKK
-719 YLPDIVRINYKCLIY
+719 YLSDIVKINYQGLIY

-750 KLKERYKTD
+750 KLKERYETD
-759 KICLAEDH
+759 NISLANDH

-773 KIIKQELYNKGLD
+773 KITKQELYDQGLD
-786 KDFGVE
+786 KDFGIEQTKQPSSVVE
-792 QSTQQ
+792 P
-797 SNEIEGK
+797 K
-804 EQNVKLGNV
+804 EQDVKSE
-813 KLGYDGLRR
+813 YDGLRR

>member
-1 MIVKISKEE
+1 MIVKISKGE
-10 KGIADY
+10 KGVADY

-39 GNLDLIEMSEKHQS
+39 GNLDLIEMSEKHQI

-58 KHNYYHIS
+58 KYNYYHIS
-66 LSFTSEEWNKLY
+66 LSFTSEEWSRLY

-83 DELIIDFL
+83 YELIMDFL
-91 RLTFPNHDI
+91 KLTFPNHDI
-100 DELLFYAEAHLPI
+100 EELLFYVEAHLPI

-126 LENRTLNKK
+126 LENRVLNKK

-166 GVIYT
+166 GAIYT
-171 KGASK
+171 KGAAK
-176 QQAKAVMAKSVE
+176 QQVKAVMAKSAE

-219 QYESFKSAAQKVRKG
+219 QYESFKSAAQKVKKG
-234 KEKDMQMKIETDVVI
+234 KEKDTQMKIETDVVI

-308 MINAKFNITAK
+308 IINAKFNITAK
-319 PEMVNDKY
+319 PKIVNDKY
-327 KVRVD
+327 KVSVD

-364 QMLIE
+364 QMYIE
-369 IQANKNKPK
+369 LEANKNEPK

-387 NTPNKDSKTQVLNN
+387 STPNKNPKTQVLNS
-401 WKTIQIEPY
+401 WKTIRIEPY

-417 NYSAISVASFKNK
+417 NYSAISVASFKDK
-430 NEEDSGIDGITP
+430 SEEANDIDGITP
-442 VLIYDI
+442 TLIYDI
-448 DNSKFTI
+448 DSPKFTI
-455 SDAQNLLQS
+455 NDAQNLLQS
-464 KGVKGFI
+464 KGIKGFI
-471 YPTTYQAT
+471 YPTSYQVPDA
-479 DTKVEK
+479 KVEN
-485 FKLIIPTTKAPSLN
+485 FKLIIPTTDAPSLN

-518 NNQSLYPSKFHYTP
+518 NNSSLHHSKFHYTP
-532 VPGAEL
+532 VPGSEL

-550 AIEEAGLK
+550 AIEDASLK

-564 DIKAIY
+564 DVKAI
-570 EDLQKLRRYELSHEP
+570 EGNLQNLRKYELSHEP
-585 KDADSHIKR
+585 KDTKSHIKR

-606 KELIEYFDESA
+606 KELIEYFDESTVFKKYKDYQ
-617 VLKEY
+617 VLF
-622 KNHQILSDKSDRYLY
+622 NNSGRYLY
-637 LSEENTAYS
+637 LPEENTAYS
-646 FNQNRHYTPYIYIR
+646 FSQNRHYSPYIYIR
-660 DKFDEA
+660 DKFYEA
-666 ARKIKTGFLN
+666 VRKIKTGFLN
-676 DDVIKKIGLKQNEY
+676 DDVIKKLGLKQNEY
-690 EGFVKAIDSHLDIN
+690 EGFVKAIDGHLDIN

-719 YLPDIVRINYKCLIY
+719 YLPDIVRINYKGLIY
-734 NIKTYMKDWQD
+734 NIKAYMKDWQD

-750 KLKERYKTD
+750 KLKECYKTD
-759 KICLAEDH
+759 KIYLTEDH
-767 ISFDSL
+767 ISFGSL
-773 KIIKQELYNKGLD
+773 KITKQELYGQGLD
-786 KDFGVE
+786 KDFGIEQTKQPSSVVE
-792 QSTQQ
+792 PKDQD
-797 SNEIEGK
+797 
-804 EQNVKLGNV
+804 VKS
-813 KLGYDGLRR
+813 GYDSLER

>member
-1 MIVKISKEE
+1 MIVKISKGE

-39 GNLDLIEMSEKHQS
+39 GNLDLIEMSEKHQI

-58 KHNYYHIS
+58 KYNYYHIS
-66 LSFTSEEWNKLY
+66 LSFTSEEWSRLY

-83 DELIIDFL
+83 YELIMDFL
-91 RLTFPNHDI
+91 KLTFPNHDI
-100 DELLFYAEAHLPI
+100 EELLFYVEAHLPI

-126 LENRTLNKK
+126 LENRVLNKK

-234 KEKDMQMKIETDVVI
+234 KEKDTQMKIERDVVI

-308 MINAKFNITAK
+308 IINAKFNITAK
-319 PEMVNDKY
+319 PKIVNDKY
-327 KVRVD
+327 KVSVD

-364 QMLIE
+364 QMYIE
-369 IQANKNKPK
+369 LEANKNEPK

-387 NTPNKDSKTQVLNN
+387 STPNKNPKTQVLNS
-401 WKTIQIEPY
+401 WKTIRIEPY

-417 NYSAISVASFKNK
+417 NYSAISVASFKDK
-430 NEEDSGIDGITP
+430 NEEDSSIDGITP
-442 VLIYDI
+442 TLIYDI
-448 DNSKFTI
+448 DSPKFTI
-455 SDAQNLLQS
+455 NDAQNLLQS
-464 KGVKGFI
+464 KGIKGFI
-471 YPTTYQAT
+471 YPTSYQAP
-479 DTKVEK
+479 DAKVEN

-518 NNQSLYPSKFHYTP
+518 NNQSLYHSKFHYTP
-532 VPGAEL
+532 VSGSEL
-538 VSISGKTLDNTR
+538 VSISGKTFDNTR
-550 AIEEAGLK
+550 AIEDASLK

-585 KDADSHIKR
+585 KDSNLHIKR
-594 ASYQAISSMISI
+594 ASYQAISSKIPI
-606 KELIEYFDESA
+606 KELIEYFDEST
-617 VLKEY
+617 VFKKY
-622 KNHQILSDKSDRYLY
+622 KNHQILSGNSGRYLY

-646 FNQNRHYTPYIYIR
+646 FSQNRHYTPYIYIR

-666 ARKIKTGFLN
+666 ARKIKTGFY
-676 DDVIKKIGLKQNEY
+676 DDDLIQKLSITKNEY

-704 RYYLAFINRTESFKK
+704 RYYLAFINRTENFKK
-719 YLPDIVRINYKCLIY
+719 YLSDIAKINYKGLIY

-750 KLKERYKTD
+750 KLKERYETD
-759 KICLAEDH
+759 NISLANDH
-767 ISFDSL
+767 ISFGSL
-773 KIIKQELYNKGLD
+773 KITKQELYGQGLD
-786 KDFGVE
+786 SNFGAEQTKQPSSVAEHKD
-792 QSTQQ
+792 QD
-797 SNEIEGK
+797 
-804 EQNVKLGNV
+804 VKSE
-813 KLGYDGLRR
+813 YDGLRR

>member
-1 MIVKISKEE
+1 MIVKISKGE

-39 GNLDLIEMSEKHQS
+39 GNLDLIEMSEKHQI

-58 KHNYYHIS
+58 KYNYYHIS
-66 LSFTSEEWNKLY
+66 LSFTSEEWSRLY

-83 DELIIDFL
+83 YELIMDFL
-91 RLTFPNHDI
+91 KLTFPNHDI
-100 DELLFYAEAHLPI
+100 EELLFYVEAHLPI

-176 QQAKAVMAKSVE
+176 QQTKAIMAKSVE

-207 EPLGMDEDQLEK
+207 EPLSMDEDQLKK
-219 QYESFKSAAQKVRKG
+219 QYESFKSAAQKVKKG
-234 KEKDMQMKIETDVVI
+234 KEKDTQMKIETDVVI
-249 EPKANTK
+249 EPKDSTK

-283 DESLKKDYYDRAKRL
+283 DESFKKDYYDRAKRL
-298 NAVDIREFLP
+298 NAIDIREFLP
-308 MINAKFNITAK
+308 MINAKFNITTK
-319 PEMVNDKY
+319 PKIVNDKY
-327 KVRVD
+327 KVSVD

-369 IQANKNKPK
+369 LQANKNEPK

-387 NTPNKDSKTQVLNN
+387 NTPNKDPKTQVLNN
-401 WKTIQIEPY
+401 WETIQIEPY

-417 NYSAISVASFKNK
+417 NYSAISVASFKDK
-430 NEEDSGIDGITP
+430 NEEDSSIDSITP
-442 VLIYDI
+442 TLIYDI
-448 DNSKFTI
+448 DNSKFTAN
-455 SDAQNLLQS
+455 DAQNLLQS
-464 KGVKGFI
+464 KEIKGFI
-471 YPTTYQAT
+471 YPTTYQAP

-550 AIEEAGLK
+550 AIEDASLK

-564 DIKAIY
+564 DIKVI
-570 EDLQKLRRYELSHEP
+570 EKNLHNQRKYELSCEP
-585 KDADSHIKR
+585 KDTNSHIKR
-594 ASYQAISSMISI
+594 ASYQAISSKIPI
-606 KELIEYFDESA
+606 KELIEYFDEST
-617 VLKEY
+617 VFKKY
-622 KNHQILSDKSDRYLY
+622 KNHQILSGKSGRYLY
-637 LSEENTAYS
+637 LPEENTAYS
-646 FNQNRHYTPYIYIR
+646 FSQNRHYTPYIYIR
-660 DKFDEA
+660 DKFYEA
-666 ARKIKTGFLN
+666 ARKIKTGFY
-676 DDVIKKIGLKQNEY
+676 DDDLIQKLSITKNEY
-690 EGFVKAIDSHLDIN
+690 EGFVKVIDNHLDIN

-734 NIKTYMKDWQD
+734 SIKTYMKDWQD

-750 KLKERYKTD
+750 KLKECYKTD
-759 KICLAEDH
+759 KISLANDH
-767 ISFDSL
+767 ISFGSL
-773 KIIKQELYNKGLD
+773 KITKQELYDQGLD
-786 KDFGVE
+786 RDFGIE
-792 QSTQQ
+792 QTKQP
-797 SNEIEGK
+797 SNRAEGK
-804 EQNVKLGNV
+804 EQNIKS
-813 KLGYDGLRR
+813 GYDSLER

>member
-1 MIVKISKEE
+1 MIVKISKGE

-39 GNLDLIEMSEKHQS
+39 GNLDLIEMSEKHQI

-58 KHNYYHIS
+58 KYNYYHIS
-66 LSFTSEEWNKLY
+66 LSFTSEEWSRLY

-83 DELIIDFL
+83 YELIMDFL

-100 DELLFYAEAHLPI
+100 EELLFYVEAHLPI

-234 KEKDMQMKIETDVVI
+234 KEKDTQMKIETDVVI

-283 DESLKKDYYDRAKRL
+283 DESFKKDYYDRAKKL
-298 NAVDIREFLP
+298 NAVDIRELLP
-308 MINAKFNITAK
+308 MINAKFNIAAK
-319 PEMVNDKY
+319 AEMVNDKY

-369 IQANKNKPK
+369 LQANKNEPK

-387 NTPNKDSKTQVLNN
+387 NTPNKDPKTQVLNS
-401 WKTIQIEPY
+401 WKTIRIEPY

-417 NYSAISVASFKNK
+417 NYSAISVASFKDK
-430 NEEDSGIDGITP
+430 SEEANDIDGITP
-442 VLIYDI
+442 TLIYDI
-448 DNSKFTI
+448 DSPKFTI
-455 SDAQNLLQS
+455 NDAQNLLQS
-464 KGVKGFI
+464 KGIKGFI
-471 YPTTYQAT
+471 YPTTYQAP

-518 NNQSLYPSKFHYTP
+518 NNSSLHYSKFHYTP

-585 KDADSHIKR
+585 KDSNLHIKR
-594 ASYQAISSMISI
+594 ASYQAISSKIPI
-606 KELIEYFDESA
+606 KELIEYFDEST
-617 VLKEY
+617 VFKKY
-622 KNHQILSDKSDRYLY
+622 KNHQILSGKSGRYLY
-637 LSEENTAYS
+637 LPEENTAYS
-646 FNQNRHYTPYIYIR
+646 FSQNRHYTPYIYIR
-660 DKFDEA
+660 DKFYEA
-666 ARKIKTGFLN
+666 ARKIKTGFY
-676 DDVIKKIGLKQNEY
+676 DDDLIQKLRLKQNEY

-750 KLKERYKTD
+750 KLKECYKTD
-759 KICLAEDH
+759 KISLANDH
-767 ISFDSL
+767 ISFGSL
-773 KIIKQELYNKGLD
+773 KITKQELYGQGLD
-786 KDFGVE
+786 SNFGVE
-792 QSTQQ
+792 QTKQP
-797 SNEIEGK
+797 SNMIEPK
-804 EQNVKLGNV
+804 DQNIKS
-813 KLGYDGLRR
+813 GYDSLER

>member
-1 MIVKISKEE
+1 
-10 KGIADY
+10 
-16 LKTGKKRD
+16 
-24 SKLTR
+24 
-29 DEKDDRLPLA
+29 
-39 GNLDLIEMSEKHQS
+39 
-53 KKKNK
+53 
-58 KHNYYHIS
+58 
-66 LSFTSEEWNKLY
+66 
-78 ESGNI
+78 
-83 DELIIDFL
+83 
-91 RLTFPNHDI
+91 
-100 DELLFYAEAHLPI
+100 
-113 IKEEPYIP
+113 
-121 RPEGA
+121 
-126 LENRTLNKK
+126 
-135 HKNGEPLKREPHIH
+135 
-149 LIVSFENMKF
+149 MKF

-166 GVIYT
+166 GAIYA

-207 EPLGMDEDQLEK
+207 EPLGMGEDQLEK

-234 KEKDMQMKIETDVVI
+234 KEKDTQMKIETDVVI

-283 DESLKKDYYDRAKRL
+283 DESFKKDYYDRAKRL

-327 KVRVD
+327 KVSVD

-369 IQANKNKPK
+369 LQANKNEPK

-387 NTPNKDSKTQVLNN
+387 NTPNKDPKAQVLNS
-401 WKTIQIEPY
+401 WKTIRIEPY

-442 VLIYDI
+442 TLIYDI
-448 DNSKFTI
+448 YSPKFTI
-455 SDAQNLLQS
+455 NDAQNLLQS
-464 KGVKGFI
+464 KGIKGFM
-471 YPTTYQAT
+471 YPTSYQAP

-509 RELGLYNIV
+509 RELGLYNVV

-532 VPGAEL
+532 VPGSEL

-564 DIKAIY
+564 DVKAL
-570 EDLQKLRRYELSHEP
+570 EENLQKLRIYELSCEP
-585 KDADSHIKR
+585 KDTNSHIKR
-594 ASYQAISSMISI
+594 TSYQAISSKIPI
-606 KELIEYFDESA
+606 KELIEYFDEST

-622 KNHQILSDKSDRYLY
+622 KNHQILSSNSSRYLY
-637 LSEENTAYS
+637 LPEENTVYS
-646 FNQNRHYTPYIYIR
+646 FSQNRLYTPYIYIR
-660 DKFDEA
+660 DKFYEA
-666 ARKIKTGFLN
+666 ARKIKTGFY
-676 DDVIKKIGLKQNEY
+676 DDDLIKKLGITQNEY
-690 EGFVKAIDSHLDIN
+690 EGFVKAIDGHLDIN

-750 KLKERYKTD
+750 KLKKCYKAD
-759 KICLAEDH
+759 KISLANDH
-767 ISFDSL
+767 ISFGSL
-773 KIIKQELYNKGLD
+773 KITKQELYGQGLD
-786 KDFGVE
+786 SNFGAE
-792 QSTQQ
+792 QTKQPS
-797 SNEIEGK
+797 SMIETK
-804 EQNVKLGNV
+804 EWNVKSGHDSLE
-813 KLGYDGLRR
+813 R

>member
-1 MIVKISKEE
+1 MIVKISKGE
-10 KGIADY
+10 KGVADY

-39 GNLDLIEMSEKHQS
+39 GNLDLIEMSEKHQI

-58 KHNYYHIS
+58 KYNYYHIS
-66 LSFTSEEWNKLY
+66 LSFTSEEWSRLY

-83 DELIIDFL
+83 DEFIMDFL

-166 GVIYT
+166 GAIYT
-171 KGASK
+171 KGAAK
-176 QQAKAVMAKSVE
+176 QQVKAIMAKSVE

-207 EPLGMDEDQLEK
+207 EPLSMDEDQLKK
-219 QYESFKSAAQKVRKG
+219 QYESFKSAAQKVKKG
-234 KEKDMQMKIETDVVI
+234 KEKDTHMKIETDVVI

-256 EQNISVEELLADARN
+256 EQNISVEELLADAKN
-271 STADYLLRMIEE
+271 STADYLLRMVEE
-283 DESLKKDYYDRAKRL
+283 DESFKKDYYDRAKKL

-327 KVRVD
+327 KARVD

-369 IQANKNKPK
+369 LQANKNEPK

-387 NTPNKDSKTQVLNN
+387 GAPNKDPKTQVLNS
-401 WKTIQIEPY
+401 WKTIRIEPY
-410 NLKSVLK
+410 NLKSILK
-417 NYSAISVASFKNK
+417 NYSAISVASFKDK
-430 NEEDSGIDGITP
+430 NEEDSSIDGITP
-442 VLIYDI
+442 TLIYDI
-448 DNSKFTI
+448 DSPKFTI
-455 SDAQNLLQS
+455 NDAQNLLQS
-464 KGVKGFI
+464 KGIKGFI
-471 YPTTYQAT
+471 YPT
-479 DTKVEK
+479 
-485 FKLIIPTTKAPSLN
+485 SLN

-518 NNQSLYPSKFHYTP
+518 NNQSLYPSNFHYTP
-532 VPGAEL
+532 VPGSEL
-538 VSISGKTLDNTR
+538 VSISGKTFDNTR
-550 AIEEAGLK
+550 AIEDASLK

-564 DIKAIY
+564 DIRAIY
-570 EDLQKLRRYELSHEP
+570 EDLQNQRKYELSHEP
-585 KDADSHIKR
+585 KDSNLHIKR
-594 ASYQAISSMISI
+594 ASYQAISSKIPI
-606 KELIEYFDESA
+606 KELIEYFDESTM
-617 VLKEY
+617 VKKY
-622 KNHQILSDKSDRYLY
+622 KDHQILSGKSGRYLY
-637 LSEENTAYS
+637 LPEENTAYS
-646 FNQNRHYTPYIYIR
+646 FSQNRHYTPYIYIR
-660 DKFDEA
+660 DKFYEA
-666 ARKIKTGFLN
+666 ARKIKTGFY
-676 DDVIKKIGLKQNEY
+676 DDDLIQKLSITKNEY
-690 EGFVKAIDSHLDIN
+690 EGFIKDIDNHLDIN
-704 RYYLAFINRTESFKK
+704 RYYLAFINRTENFKK
-719 YLPDIVRINYKCLIY
+719 YLSDIAKINYKGLIY

-750 KLKERYKTD
+750 KLKECYKTD
-759 KICLAEDH
+759 KISLANDH
-767 ISFDSL
+767 ISFGSL
-773 KIIKQELYNKGLD
+773 KIIKQELYNQGLD
-786 KDFGVE
+786 SNFGIE
-792 QSTQQ
+792 QTKQP
-797 SNEIEGK
+797 SNMIEIK
-804 EQNVKLGNV
+804 EQNVKS
-813 KLGYDGLRR
+813 GYDSLER

>member
-1 MIVKISKEE
+1 MIVKISKGE
-10 KGIADY
+10 KGVADY

-39 GNLDLIEMSEKHQS
+39 GNLDLIEMSERHQS

-83 DELIIDFL
+83 DDLIMDFL
-91 RLTFPNHDI
+91 KLTFPNHDI

-126 LENRTLNKK
+126 LENRVLNKK

-166 GVIYT
+166 GAIYA

-176 QQAKAVMAKSVE
+176 QQAKAIMAKSVE

-207 EPLGMDEDQLEK
+207 EPLGMGEDQLEK

-234 KEKDMQMKIETDVVI
+234 KEKDTQMKIETDVVI

-283 DESLKKDYYDRAKRL
+283 DESFKKDYYDRAKRL

-327 KVRVD
+327 KVSVD

-369 IQANKNKPK
+369 LQANKNEPK

-387 NTPNKDSKTQVLNN
+387 NTPNKDPKAQVLNS
-401 WKTIQIEPY
+401 WKTIRIEPY

-442 VLIYDI
+442 TLIYDI
-448 DNSKFTI
+448 YSPKFTI
-455 SDAQNLLQS
+455 NDAQNLLQS
-464 KGVKGFI
+464 KGIKGFM
-471 YPTTYQAT
+471 YPTSYQAP

-509 RELGLYNIV
+509 RELGLYNTV

-532 VPGAEL
+532 VPGSEL

-564 DIKAIY
+564 DVKAL
-570 EDLQKLRRYELSHEP
+570 EENLQKLRIYELSCEP
-585 KDADSHIKR
+585 KDTNSHIKR
-594 ASYQAISSMISI
+594 TSYQAISSKIPI
-606 KELIEYFDESA
+606 KELIEYFDEST

-622 KNHQILSDKSDRYLY
+622 KNHQILSSNSSRYLY
-637 LSEENTAYS
+637 LPEENTVYS
-646 FNQNRHYTPYIYIR
+646 FSQNRLYTPYIYIR
-660 DKFDEA
+660 DKFYEA
-666 ARKIKTGFLN
+666 ARKIKTGFY
-676 DDVIKKIGLKQNEY
+676 DDDLIKKLGITQNEY
-690 EGFVKAIDSHLDIN
+690 EGFVKAIDGHLDIN

-750 KLKERYKTD
+750 KLKKCYKAD
-759 KICLAEDH
+759 KISLANDH
-767 ISFDSL
+767 ISFGSL
-773 KIIKQELYNKGLD
+773 KITKQELYGQGLD
-786 KDFGVE
+786 SNFGAE
-792 QSTQQ
+792 QTKQPS
-797 SNEIEGK
+797 SMIETK
-804 EQNVKLGNV
+804 EWNVKSGHDSLE
-813 KLGYDGLRR
+813 R

>member
-1 MIVKISKEE
+1 MIVKISKGE

-53 KKKNK
+53 KKKSK
-58 KHNYYHIS
+58 KYNYYHIS
-66 LSFTSEEWNKLY
+66 LSFTSEEWSRLY

-83 DELIIDFL
+83 DEFIMDFL
-91 RLTFPNHDI
+91 KLTFPNHDI

-126 LENRTLNKK
+126 LENRVLNKK

-176 QQAKAVMAKSVE
+176 QQVKAIMAKSAE

-207 EPLGMDEDQLEK
+207 EPLSMDEDQLEK
-219 QYESFKSAAQKVRKG
+219 QYESFKSAAQKVKKG
-234 KEKDMQMKIETDVVI
+234 KEKDTQMKIETDVVI
-249 EPKANTK
+249 EPKANIK
-256 EQNISVEELLADARN
+256 EQNISVEELLADAKN

-283 DESLKKDYYDRAKRL
+283 DEGFKKDYYDRAKRL

-332 GFKGTYNLTDLMCK
+332 GFNGTYNLTDLMCK

-369 IQANKNKPK
+369 LQANKNEPK

-387 NTPNKDSKTQVLNN
+387 SAPNKNPKTQVLNS
-401 WKTIQIEPY
+401 WETIQIEPY

-417 NYSAISVASFKNK
+417 NYSAISVASFKDK
-430 NEEDSGIDGITP
+430 SEEANDIDGITP
-442 VLIYDI
+442 TLIYDI
-448 DNSKFTI
+448 DSPKFTI
-455 SDAQNLLQS
+455 NDAQNLLQS
-464 KGVKGFI
+464 KGIKGFI
-471 YPTTYQAT
+471 YPTSYQVPDA
-479 DTKVEK
+479 KVEN
-485 FKLIIPTTKAPSLN
+485 FKLIIPTTDAPSLN

-518 NNQSLYPSKFHYTP
+518 NNSSLHHSKFHYTP
-532 VPGAEL
+532 VPGSEL
-538 VSISGKTLDNTR
+538 VSISGKTFDNTR
-550 AIEEAGLK
+550 AIEDAGLK

-570 EDLQKLRRYELSHEP
+570 EDLQNLRKYELGHEP
-585 KDADSHIKR
+585 KDTNSHIKR
-594 ASYQAISSMISI
+594 TSYQAISSKIPI
-606 KELIEYFDESA
+606 KELIEYFDESTM
-617 VLKEY
+617 VKKY
-622 KNHQILSDKSDRYLY
+622 KDYQILFNNNSRYLY
-637 LSEENTAYS
+637 LQEENTAYS
-646 FNQNRHYTPYIYIR
+646 FSQNRHYTPYIYIR
-660 DKFDEA
+660 DKFYEA
-666 ARKIKTGFLN
+666 ARKIKTRFY
-676 DDVIKKIGLKQNEY
+676 DDDDLIKKLGITQNEY
-690 EGFVKAIDSHLDIN
+690 EGFVKGIDYHLDIN
-704 RYYLAFINRTESFKK
+704 RYYLAFINRTENFKK
-719 YLPDIVRINYKCLIY
+719 YLSDIVRINYQGLIY
-734 NIKTYMKDWQD
+734 NIKTYMKNWQD

-759 KICLAEDH
+759 KIYLTNDH
-767 ISFDSL
+767 ISFGSL
-773 KIIKQELYNKGLD
+773 KITKQELYDQGLD
-786 KDFGVE
+786 KNFGIE
-792 QSTQQ
+792 QTKQP
-797 SNEIEGK
+797 SNIIETK
-804 EQNVKLGNV
+804 EQNIKS
-813 KLGYDGLRR
+813 GYDSLER

>member
-1 MIVKISKEE
+1 MIVKISKGE

-58 KHNYYHIS
+58 KYNYYHIS
-66 LSFTSEEWNKLY
+66 LSFTSEEWSRLY

-83 DELIIDFL
+83 YEFIMDFL

-176 QQAKAVMAKSVE
+176 QQTKAIMAKSVE

-207 EPLGMDEDQLEK
+207 EPLGMDEDQLKK
-219 QYESFKSAAQKVRKG
+219 QYESFKSAAQKVKKG
-234 KEKDMQMKIETDVVI
+234 KEKDTQMKIETDVVI
-249 EPKANTK
+249 EPKDSTK

-283 DESLKKDYYDRAKRL
+283 DESFKKDYYDRAKRL
-298 NAVDIREFLP
+298 NAIDIREFLP
-308 MINAKFNITAK
+308 MINAKFNITTK
-319 PEMVNDKY
+319 PKIVNDKY
-327 KVRVD
+327 KVSVD

-369 IQANKNKPK
+369 LQANKNEPK
-378 ITLSVSSDF
+378 ITLSVSSNF
-387 NTPNKDSKTQVLNN
+387 SAPNKNPKTQVLNS
-401 WKTIQIEPY
+401 WETIQIEPY

-417 NYSAISVASFKNK
+417 NYSAISVASFKDK
-430 NEEDSGIDGITP
+430 SEEANDIDGITP
-442 VLIYDI
+442 TLIYDI
-448 DNSKFTI
+448 DSPKFTI
-455 SDAQNLLQS
+455 NDAQNLLQS
-464 KGVKGFI
+464 KGIKGFI
-471 YPTTYQAT
+471 YPTSYQVPDA
-479 DTKVEK
+479 KVEN
-485 FKLIIPTTKAPSLN
+485 FKLIIPTTDAPSLN

-518 NNQSLYPSKFHYTP
+518 NNSSLHHSKFHYTP
-532 VPGAEL
+532 VPGSEL

-550 AIEEAGLK
+550 AIEDASLK

-564 DIKAIY
+564 DVKAI
-570 EDLQKLRRYELSHEP
+570 EGNLQNLRKYELSHEP
-585 KDADSHIKR
+585 KDTKSHIKR

-606 KELIEYFDESA
+606 KELIEYFDEST
-617 VLKEY
+617 VFKKY
-622 KNHQILSDKSDRYLY
+622 KNHQILSGKSGRYLY
-637 LSEENTAYS
+637 LPEENTAYS
-646 FNQNRHYTPYIYIR
+646 FSQNRHYTPYIYIR
-660 DKFDEA
+660 DKFYEA
-666 ARKIKTGFLN
+666 ARKIKTGFY
-676 DDVIKKIGLKQNEY
+676 DDDLIQKLRLKQNEY

-719 YLPDIVRINYKCLIY
+719 YLPDIVRINYKGLIY
-734 NIKTYMKDWQD
+734 NIKAYMKDWQD

-750 KLKERYKTD
+750 KLKECYKTD
-759 KICLAEDH
+759 KIYLTEDH
-767 ISFDSL
+767 ISFGSL
-773 KIIKQELYNKGLD
+773 KITKQELYGQGLD
-786 KDFGVE
+786 KDFGIE
-792 QSTQQ
+792 QTKQP
-797 SNEIEGK
+797 SNMIEPK
-804 EQNVKLGNV
+804 DQNIKS
-813 KLGYDGLRR
+813 GYDSLER

>member
-1 MIVKISKEE
+1 MIVKISKGE
-10 KGIADY
+10 KGVADY

-58 KHNYYHIS
+58 KYNYYHIS
-66 LSFTSEEWNKLY
+66 LSFTSEEWNRLY

-83 DELIIDFL
+83 YELIMDFL
-91 RLTFPNHDI
+91 RITFPNHDI

-171 KGASK
+171 KGAAK
-176 QQAKAVMAKSVE
+176 QQVKAVMAKSAE

-207 EPLGMDEDQLEK
+207 EPLSMDEDQLKK
-219 QYESFKSAAQKVRKG
+219 QYESFKSAAQKVKKG
-234 KEKDMQMKIETDVVI
+234 KEKDTQIKIETDVVI

-283 DESLKKDYYDRAKRL
+283 DESFKKDYYDRAKRL
-298 NAVDIREFLP
+298 NAIDIREFLP

-369 IQANKNKPK
+369 LQANKNEPK

-387 NTPNKDSKTQVLNN
+387 SAPNKDPKAQVLNN

-410 NLKSVLK
+410 NLKSILK
-417 NYSAISVASFKNK
+417 NYSAISVASFKDK
-430 NEEDSGIDGITP
+430 SEEASSIDGITP
-442 VLIYDI
+442 TLIYDI

-455 SDAQNLLQS
+455 SDAQNLLQN
-464 KGVKGFI
+464 KGIKGFI
-471 YPTTYQAT
+471 YPTTYQAP
-479 DTKVEK
+479 DAKVEK

-518 NNQSLYPSKFHYTP
+518 NNSSLYPSKFHYTP
-532 VPGAEL
+532 VPGSEL
-538 VSISGKTLDNTR
+538 VSIIGKTFDNTR
-550 AIEEAGLK
+550 AIEDASLK

-564 DIKAIY
+564 DVKAI
-570 EDLQKLRRYELSHEP
+570 EENLHNQRKYELSHEP
-585 KDADSHIKR
+585 KDTNLHIKR
-594 ASYQAISSMISI
+594 ASYQAISSKIPI
-606 KELIEYFDESA
+606 KELIECFDESTM
-617 VLKEY
+617 VKKY
-622 KNHQILSDKSDRYLY
+622 KDHQILSGNSGRYLY
-637 LSEENTAYS
+637 LPEENIAYS

-660 DKFDEA
+660 DKFYEA
-666 ARKIKTGFLN
+666 AKKIKNGLLN
-676 DDVIKKIGLKQNEY
+676 DDVIKKLGLKQNEY
-690 EGFVKAIDSHLDIN
+690 KGFVKSIDGHLDIN
-704 RYYLAFINRTESFKK
+704 RYYLDFINRTENFKK
-719 YLPDIVRINYKCLIY
+719 YLSDIAKINYKGLIY

-759 KICLAEDH
+759 KISLANDH

-773 KIIKQELYNKGLD
+773 KIIKQELYGQGLD
-786 KDFGVE
+786 SNFGAE
-792 QSTQQ
+792 QTKQPS
-797 SNEIEGK
+797 SMIETK
-804 EQNVKLGNV
+804 EWNVKSGHDSLE
-813 KLGYDGLRR
+813 R

>member
-1 MIVKISKEE
+1 MIVKISKGE
-10 KGIADY
+10 KGVADY

-39 GNLDLIEMSEKHQS
+39 GNLDLIEMSEKHQR

-58 KHNYYHIS
+58 KYNYYHIS
-66 LSFTSEEWNKLY
+66 LSFTSEEWSRLY

-83 DELIIDFL
+83 DEFIMDFL
-91 RLTFPNHDI
+91 KLTFPNHDI

-113 IKEEPYIP
+113 VKEEPYIP

-126 LENRTLNKK
+126 LENRVLNKK

-171 KGASK
+171 KGAAK
-176 QQAKAVMAKSVE
+176 QQVKAVMAKSAE

-207 EPLGMDEDQLEK
+207 EPLSMDEDQLKK

-249 EPKANTK
+249 EPKDSTK

-283 DESLKKDYYDRAKRL
+283 DESFKKDYYDRAKRL
-298 NAVDIREFLP
+298 NKVDIREFLP

-369 IQANKNKPK
+369 LQANKNEPK

-387 NTPNKDSKTQVLNN
+387 GAPNKDPKTQVLNN
-401 WKTIQIEPY
+401 WETIQIEPY

-417 NYSAISVASFKNK
+417 NYSAISVASFKDK
-430 NEEDSGIDGITP
+430 NEEDSSIDSITP
-442 VLIYDI
+442 TLIYDI
-448 DNSKFTI
+448 DNSKFTAN
-455 SDAQNLLQS
+455 DAQNLLQS
-464 KGVKGFI
+464 KEIKGFI
-471 YPTTYQAT
+471 YPTTYQAP

-485 FKLIIPTTKAPSLN
+485 FKLIIPTAKAPSLN

-518 NNQSLYPSKFHYTP
+518 NNQSLYPSNFHYTP
-532 VPGAEL
+532 VPGSEL
-538 VSISGKTLDNTR
+538 VSISGKTFDNTR
-550 AIEEAGLK
+550 AIEDAGLK

-564 DIKAIY
+564 EIKAIY
-570 EDLQKLRRYELSHEP
+570 EDLQKLRRYELSCEP
-585 KDADSHIKR
+585 KDTNSHIKR
-594 ASYQAISSMISI
+594 ASYQAISSKISI
-606 KELIEYFDESA
+606 KELIEYFDESTM
-617 VLKEY
+617 VKEY
-622 KNHQILSDKSDRYLY
+622 KNHQILSGKSGRYLY
-637 LSEENTAYS
+637 LPEENTAYS
-646 FNQNRHYTPYIYIR
+646 FSQNKHYSPYIYIR
-660 DKFDEA
+660 DKFYEA
-666 ARKIKTGFLN
+666 VRKIKTGFLN
-676 DDVIKKIGLKQNEY
+676 DDVIKKLGLKQNEY
-690 EGFVKAIDSHLDIN
+690 EGFVKAIDGHLDIN
-704 RYYLAFINRTESFKK
+704 RYYLAFINRTENFKK
-719 YLPDIVRINYKCLIY
+719 YLSDIAKINYKGLIH

-759 KICLAEDH
+759 KISLANGH
-767 ISFDSL
+767 ISFGSL
-773 KIIKQELYNKGLD
+773 KITKQELYSQGLD
-786 KDFGVE
+786 KDFGIEQTKQPSSVVE
-792 QSTQQ
+792 PKDQD
-797 SNEIEGK
+797 
-804 EQNVKLGNV
+804 VKS
-813 KLGYDGLRR
+813 GYDSLER

>member
-1 MIVKISKEE
+1 MIVKISKGE

-66 LSFTSEEWNKLY
+66 LSFTSEKWSRLY

-83 DELIIDFL
+83 DELIMDFL

-171 KGASK
+171 KGAAK
-176 QQAKAVMAKSVE
+176 QQVKAIMAKSVE

-207 EPLGMDEDQLEK
+207 EPLGMGEDQLNR
-219 QYESFKSAAQKVRKG
+219 QYESFKSAAQKVKKG
-234 KEKDMQMKIETDVVI
+234 KEKDTQIKIETDVVI

-256 EQNISVEELLADARN
+256 EQNISVEELLADAKN

-283 DESLKKDYYDRAKRL
+283 DESFKKDYYDRARRL

-308 MINAKFNITAK
+308 MINAKFNINAK
-319 PEMVNDKY
+319 SEMVNDKY

-332 GFKGTYNLTDLMCK
+332 GFNGTYNLTDLMCK

-369 IQANKNKPK
+369 LQVNKNKPK

-387 NTPNKDSKTQVLNN
+387 SMPNKNSKTQVLNS
-401 WKTIQIEPY
+401 WETIQIEPY
-410 NLKSVLK
+410 NLKSILK
-417 NYSAISVASFKNK
+417 NYSAISVAGFKDK
-430 NEEDSGIDGITP
+430 SEEASSIDSITP
-442 VLIYDI
+442 TLIYDI
-448 DNSKFTI
+448 DNSKF
-455 SDAQNLLQS
+455 SANDAQNLLQS
-464 KGVKGFI
+464 KGIKGFI
-471 YPTTYQAT
+471 YPTTYQVP

-485 FKLIIPTTKAPSLN
+485 FKLIIPTTRAPSLN

-532 VPGAEL
+532 VPGSE
-538 VSISGKTLDNTR
+538 VISIGGKTFDNTR
-550 AIEEAGLK
+550 AIEDAGLK

-570 EDLQKLRRYELSHEP
+570 EDLQNLRKYELGHEP
-585 KDADSHIKR
+585 KDTNSHIKR
-594 ASYQAISSMISI
+594 ASYQAISSKIPI
-606 KELIEYFDESA
+606 KELIEYFDESTM
-617 VLKEY
+617 VKKY
-622 KNHQILSDKSDRYLY
+622 KDYQILSGNSGRYLY

-646 FNQNRHYTPYIYIR
+646 FSQNRHYTPYIYIR
-660 DKFDEA
+660 DKFYDA
-666 ARKIKTGFLN
+666 ARKINTGFY
-676 DDVIKKIGLKQNEY
+676 DDDLIQKLSITKNEY
-690 EGFVKAIDSHLDIN
+690 ECFVKDIDNHLDIN
-704 RYYLAFINRTESFKK
+704 RYYLAFINRTENFKK
-719 YLPDIVRINYKCLIY
+719 YLSDIAKINYKGLIY

-759 KICLAEDH
+759 KISLANDH
-767 ISFDSL
+767 ISFGLL
-773 KIIKQELYNKGLD
+773 KITKQELYGQGLD
-786 KDFGVE
+786 KDFGIE
-792 QSTQQ
+792 QTKQP
-797 SNEIEGK
+797 SNIIETK
-804 EQNVKLGNV
+804 EQNIKS
-813 KLGYDGLRR
+813 GYNSLER

>member
-1 MIVKISKEE
+1 MIVKISKGE

-39 GNLDLIEMSEKHQS
+39 GNLDLIEMSEKHQI

-58 KHNYYHIS
+58 KYNYYHIS
-66 LSFTSEEWNKLY
+66 LSFTSEEWSRLY

-83 DELIIDFL
+83 DEFIMDFL
-91 RLTFPNHDI
+91 KLTFPNHDI

-166 GVIYT
+166 GAIYT

-176 QQAKAVMAKSVE
+176 QQAKAVMAKSAE

-207 EPLGMDEDQLEK
+207 EPLGMDEDQLKK
-219 QYESFKSAAQKVRKG
+219 QYESFKSAAQKVKKG
-234 KEKDMQMKIETDVVI
+234 KEKDTQMKIETDVVI

-256 EQNISVEELLADARN
+256 KQNISVEELLADARN

-283 DESLKKDYYDRAKRL
+283 DESFKKDYYDRAKRL

-319 PEMVNDKY
+319 PEIVNDKY

-346 IVYNGRK
+346 IVYNGKK

-369 IQANKNKPK
+369 LEANKNEPK

-387 NTPNKDSKTQVLNN
+387 STPSKDPKAQVLNS
-401 WKTIQIEPY
+401 WETIQIEPY
-410 NLKSVLK
+410 NLKSILK
-417 NYSAISVASFKNK
+417 NYSAISVASSKDK
-430 NEEDSGIDGITP
+430 NEKASSIDSITP
-442 VLIYDI
+442 TLIYDI
-448 DNSKFTI
+448 DSSKFTTN
-455 SDAQNLLQS
+455 DAQNLLQS
-464 KGVKGFI
+464 KGIKGFI
-471 YPTTYQAT
+471 YPTSYQVPDA
-479 DTKVEK
+479 KVEN
-485 FKLIIPTTKAPSLN
+485 FKLIIPTTDAPSLN

-518 NNQSLYPSKFHYTP
+518 NNSSLHHSKFHYTP
-532 VPGAEL
+532 VPGSEL

-550 AIEEAGLK
+550 AIEDASLK

-564 DIKAIY
+564 DVKAL
-570 EDLQKLRRYELSHEP
+570 EENLQKLRIYELSCEP
-585 KDADSHIKR
+585 KDNNLHIKR
-594 ASYQAISSMISI
+594 VSYQAISSKISI
-606 KELIEYFDESA
+606 KDLIEYFDESA

-622 KNHQILSDKSDRYLY
+622 KNHQILSGKSGRYLY
-637 LSEENTAYS
+637 LPEENTAYS
-646 FNQNRHYTPYIYIR
+646 FSLNRHYTPYIYIR

-666 ARKIKTGFLN
+666 ARKIKTGFY
-676 DDVIKKIGLKQNEY
+676 DDDLIQKLSITKNEY
-690 EGFVKAIDSHLDIN
+690 EGFVKDIDGHLDIN

-719 YLPDIVRINYKCLIY
+719 YLPDIVRINYKGLIY

-750 KLKERYKTD
+750 KLKECYKTD
-759 KICLAEDH
+759 KIYLTEDH
-767 ISFDSL
+767 ISFGSL
-773 KIIKQELYNKGLD
+773 KITKQELYGQGLD
-786 KDFGVE
+786 KDFGIEQTKQPSSVVE
-792 QSTQQ
+792 PKDQD
-797 SNEIEGK
+797 
-804 EQNVKLGNV
+804 VKS
-813 KLGYDGLRR
+813 GYDSLER

>member
-1 MIVKISKEE
+1 MIVKISKGE

-66 LSFTSEEWNKLY
+66 LSFTSEEWSRLY

-83 DELIIDFL
+83 DEFIMDFL
-91 RLTFPNHDI
+91 KLTFPNHDI

-126 LENRTLNKK
+126 LENRVLNKK

-159 THSVKTG
+159 TYSVKTG

-176 QQAKAVMAKSVE
+176 QQVKAIMAKSVE

-207 EPLGMDEDQLEK
+207 EPLSMDEDQLKK
-219 QYESFKSAAQKVRKG
+219 QYESFKSAAQKVKKG
-234 KEKDMQMKIETDVVI
+234 KEKDTHMKIETDVVI

-256 EQNISVEELLADARN
+256 EQNISVEELLADAKN

-283 DESLKKDYYDRAKRL
+283 DESFKKDYYDRAKRL
-298 NAVDIREFLP
+298 NAMDIREFLP

-319 PEMVNDKY
+319 PKIVNDKY
-327 KVRVD
+327 KVSVD
-332 GFKGTYNLTDLMCK
+332 EFKGTYNLTDLMCK

-369 IQANKNKPK
+369 LQANKNEPK

-387 NTPNKDSKTQVLNN
+387 STLNKDPKTQVLNS
-401 WKTIQIEPY
+401 WETIQIEPY
-410 NLKSVLK
+410 NLKSILK
-417 NYSAISVASFKNK
+417 NYSAISVASFKDK
-430 NEEDSGIDGITP
+430 SEEASGIDGITP
-442 VLIYDI
+442 TLIYDI
-448 DNSKFTI
+448 DSPKFTI

-464 KGVKGFI
+464 KGIKGFI
-471 YPTTYQAT
+471 YPTSYQVPDA
-479 DTKVEK
+479 KVEN
-485 FKLIIPTTKAPSLN
+485 FKLIIPTTDAPSLN

-518 NNQSLYPSKFHYTP
+518 NNSSLHHSKFHYTP
-532 VPGAEL
+532 VPGSEL

-550 AIEEAGLK
+550 AIEDASLK

-564 DIKAIY
+564 DVKAI
-570 EDLQKLRRYELSHEP
+570 EGNLQNLRKYELSHEP
-585 KDADSHIKR
+585 KDTKSHIKR

-606 KELIEYFDESA
+606 KELIEYFDESTVFKKYKDYQ
-617 VLKEY
+617 VLF
-622 KNHQILSDKSDRYLY
+622 NNSGRYLY
-637 LSEENTAYS
+637 LPEENTAYS
-646 FNQNRHYTPYIYIR
+646 FSQNRHYSPYIYIR
-660 DKFDEA
+660 DKFYEA
-666 ARKIKTGFLN
+666 VRKIKTGFLN
-676 DDVIKKIGLKQNEY
+676 DDVIKKLGLKQNEY
-690 EGFVKAIDSHLDIN
+690 EGFVKAIDGHLDIN

-719 YLPDIVRINYKCLIY
+719 YLPDIVRINYKGLIY
-734 NIKTYMKDWQD
+734 NIKAYMKDWQD

-750 KLKERYKTD
+750 KLKECYKTD
-759 KICLAEDH
+759 KIYLTEDH
-767 ISFDSL
+767 ISFGSL
-773 KIIKQELYNKGLD
+773 KITKQELYGQGLD
-786 KDFGVE
+786 KDFGIEQTKQPPSVVE
-792 QSTQQ
+792 PKDQD
-797 SNEIEGK
+797 
-804 EQNVKLGNV
+804 VKS
-813 KLGYDGLRR
+813 GYDSLER

>member
-1 MIVKISKEE
+1 MIVKISKGE

-39 GNLDLIEMSEKHQS
+39 GNLDLIEMSEKHQI

-58 KHNYYHIS
+58 KYNYYHIS
-66 LSFTSEEWNKLY
+66 LSFTSEEWSRLY

-83 DELIIDFL
+83 YEFIMDFL

-149 LIVSFENMKF
+149 LIISFENMKF

-166 GVIYT
+166 GAIYA
-171 KGASK
+171 KGAAK
-176 QQAKAVMAKSVE
+176 QQVKAIMAKSAE

-219 QYESFKSAAQKVRKG
+219 QYESFKSAAQKVKKG
-234 KEKDMQMKIETDVVI
+234 KEKDTQMKIETDVVI
-249 EPKANTK
+249 EPKDSTK
-256 EQNISVEELLADARN
+256 KQNISVEELLADARN

-283 DESLKKDYYDRAKRL
+283 DESFKKDYYDRAKRL
-298 NAVDIREFLP
+298 NAMDIREFLP

-369 IQANKNKPK
+369 LQANKNEPK

-387 NTPNKDSKTQVLNN
+387 STPNKEPKTQVLNS
-401 WKTIQIEPY
+401 WKTIRIEPY

-448 DNSKFTI
+448 DNSKFTAN
-455 SDAQNLLQS
+455 DAQNLLQS
-464 KGVKGFI
+464 KGIKGFI
-471 YPTTYQAT
+471 YPTTHQT
-479 DTKVEK
+479 PDTKVEN

-585 KDADSHIKR
+585 KDTNSHIKR
-594 ASYQAISSMISI
+594 VSYQAISSKISI
-606 KELIEYFDESA
+606 KELIEYFDESV

-690 EGFVKAIDSHLDIN
+690 EGFIKGIDGHLDIN

-734 NIKTYMKDWQD
+734 SIKTYMKDWQD

-750 KLKERYKTD
+750 KLKECYKTD
-759 KICLAEDH
+759 KISLTNDH
-767 ISFDSL
+767 ISFGSL
-773 KIIKQELYNKGLD
+773 KITKQELYDQGLD
-786 KDFGVE
+786 KGFGVE
-792 QSTQQ
+792 QTKQPSSVVEPKDQD
-797 SNEIEGK
+797 
-804 EQNVKLGNV
+804 VKS
-813 KLGYDGLRR
+813 GYDSLER

>member
-1 MIVKISKEE
+1 MIVKISKGE

-39 GNLDLIEMSEKHQS
+39 GNLDLIEMSERHQS

-58 KHNYYHIS
+58 KYNYYHIS
-66 LSFTSEEWNKLY
+66 LSFTSEEWSRLY

-83 DELIIDFL
+83 DEFIMDFL
-91 RLTFPNHDI
+91 KLTFPNHDI

-176 QQAKAVMAKSVE
+176 QQAKAIMAKSVE

-207 EPLGMDEDQLEK
+207 EPLGMDEDQLKK
-219 QYESFKSAAQKVRKG
+219 QYESFKSAAQKVKKG
-234 KEKDMQMKIETDVVI
+234 KEKDTQMKIETDVVV
-249 EPKANTK
+249 EPKDNTK

-283 DESLKKDYYDRAKRL
+283 DESLKKDYYDRAKKL
-298 NAVDIREFLP
+298 NAVDIRELLP
-308 MINAKFNITAK
+308 MINAKFNIAAK
-319 PEMVNDKY
+319 AEMVNDKY

-369 IQANKNKPK
+369 LQANKNEPK

-387 NTPNKDSKTQVLNN
+387 NTPNKDPKTQVLNN
-401 WKTIQIEPY
+401 WETIQIEPY

-417 NYSAISVASFKNK
+417 NYSAISVASFKDK
-430 NEEDSGIDGITP
+430 SEEASDIDGITP
-442 VLIYDI
+442 TLIYDI
-448 DNSKFTI
+448 DSPKFTI
-455 SDAQNLLQS
+455 NDAQNLLQS
-464 KGVKGFI
+464 KGIKGFI
-471 YPTTYQAT
+471 YPTSYQAP
-479 DTKVEK
+479 DAKVEK

-518 NNQSLYPSKFHYTP
+518 NNSSLHPSKFHYTP
-532 VPGAEL
+532 VPGSEV
-538 VSISGKTLDNTR
+538 VSISGKTFDNTR
-550 AIEEAGLK
+550 AIEDASLK

-585 KDADSHIKR
+585 KDSNLHIKR
-594 ASYQAISSMISI
+594 ASYQAISSKIPI
-606 KELIEYFDESA
+606 KELIEYFDEST
-617 VLKEY
+617 VFKKY
-622 KNHQILSDKSDRYLY
+622 KNHQILSGNSDRYLY
-637 LSEENTAYS
+637 LPEENTAYS
-646 FNQNRHYTPYIYIR
+646 FSQSRHYTPYIYIR
-660 DKFDEA
+660 DKFYEA

-676 DDVIKKIGLKQNEY
+676 DDLIKKLGITQNEY

-750 KLKERYKTD
+750 KLKECYKTD
-759 KICLAEDH
+759 KISLTNDH
-767 ISFDSL
+767 ISFGSL
-773 KIIKQELYNKGLD
+773 KITKQELYDQGLD
-786 KDFGVE
+786 KDFGIE
-792 QSTQQ
+792 QTKQPS
-797 SNEIEGK
+797 SMIETK
-804 EQNVKLGNV
+804 EWNVKSGHDSLE
-813 KLGYDGLRR
+813 R

>member
-1 MIVKISKEE
+1 MIVKISKGE
-10 KGIADY
+10 KGVADY

-39 GNLDLIEMSEKHQS
+39 GNLDLIEMSERHQS

-83 DELIIDFL
+83 DDLIMDFL
-91 RLTFPNHDI
+91 KLTFPNHDI

-121 RPEGA
+121 RPEVA
-126 LENRTLNKK
+126 PENSVLNKK

-171 KGASK
+171 KGAAK
-176 QQAKAVMAKSVE
+176 QQVKAIMAKSAE

-207 EPLGMDEDQLEK
+207 EPLNMDEDQLKK
-219 QYESFKSAAQKVRKG
+219 QYESFKSAAQKVKKG
-234 KEKDMQMKIETDVVI
+234 KEKDTQMKIETDVVI
-249 EPKANTK
+249 EPKDSTK

-283 DESLKKDYYDRAKRL
+283 DESFKKDYYDRAKRL
-298 NAVDIREFLP
+298 NAIDIREFLP
-308 MINAKFNITAK
+308 MINAKFNITTK
-319 PEMVNDKY
+319 PKIVNDKY
-327 KVRVD
+327 KVSVD

-369 IQANKNKPK
+369 LQANKNEPK

-387 NTPNKDSKTQVLNN
+387 STPNKDPKTQVLNS

-410 NLKSVLK
+410 NLKSILK
-417 NYSAISVASFKNK
+417 NYSAISVASFKDK
-430 NEEDSGIDGITP
+430 SEEASSVDGITP
-442 VLIYDI
+442 TLIYDI
-448 DNSKFTI
+448 DNSKFTAN
-455 SDAQNLLQS
+455 DAQNLLQS
-464 KGVKGFI
+464 KGIKGFI
-471 YPTTYQAT
+471 YPTSYQAP
-479 DTKVEK
+479 DAKVEN

-509 RELGLYNIV
+509 KELGLYNIV

-532 VPGAEL
+532 VLGSEV
-538 VSISGKTLDNTR
+538 VSISGKTLDNAR
-550 AIEEAGLK
+550 VIEDASLK

-564 DIKAIY
+564 DIKVI
-570 EDLQKLRRYELSHEP
+570 EKNLQNLRKYELSHEP
-585 KDADSHIKR
+585 KDTNLHIKR
-594 ASYQAISSMISI
+594 ASYQAISSKIPI
-606 KELIEYFDESA
+606 KELIEYFDESTVFKKYKDYQ
-617 VLKEY
+617 VLF
-622 KNHQILSDKSDRYLY
+622 NNSGRYLY
-637 LSEENTAYS
+637 LPEENTAYS
-646 FNQNRHYTPYIYIR
+646 FSQNRHYSPYIYIR
-660 DKFDEA
+660 DKFYEA
-666 ARKIKTGFLN
+666 VRKIKTGFLN
-676 DDVIKKIGLKQNEY
+676 DDVIKKLGLKQNEY
-690 EGFVKAIDSHLDIN
+690 EGFVKAIDGHLDIN

-719 YLPDIVRINYKCLIY
+719 YLPDIVRINYKGLIY
-734 NIKTYMKDWQD
+734 NIKAYMKDWQD

-750 KLKERYKTD
+750 KLKECYKTD
-759 KICLAEDH
+759 KIYLTEDH
-767 ISFDSL
+767 ISFGSL
-773 KIIKQELYNKGLD
+773 KITKQELYGQGLD
-786 KDFGVE
+786 KDFGIEQTKQPSSVVE
-792 QSTQQ
+792 PKDQD
-797 SNEIEGK
+797 
-804 EQNVKLGNV
+804 VKS
-813 KLGYDGLRR
+813 GYDSLER

>member
-1 MIVKISKEE
+1 MIVKISKGE

-39 GNLDLIEMSEKHQS
+39 GNLDLIEMSEKHQI

-58 KHNYYHIS
+58 KYNYYHIS
-66 LSFTSEEWNKLY
+66 LSFTSEEWSRLY

-83 DELIIDFL
+83 YELIMDFL
-91 RLTFPNHDI
+91 KLTFPNHDI
-100 DELLFYAEAHLPI
+100 EELLFYVEAHLPI

-166 GVIYT
+166 GAIYT
-171 KGASK
+171 KGAAK
-176 QQAKAVMAKSVE
+176 QQVKAIMAKSVE

-207 EPLGMDEDQLEK
+207 EPLSMDEDQLKK
-219 QYESFKSAAQKVRKG
+219 QYESFKSAAQKVKKG
-234 KEKDMQMKIETDVVI
+234 KEKDTHMKIETDVVI

-256 EQNISVEELLADARN
+256 EQNISVEEILADAKN

-283 DESLKKDYYDRAKRL
+283 DESFKKDYYDRAKRL
-298 NAVDIREFLP
+298 NAMDIREFLP

-319 PEMVNDKY
+319 PKIVNDKY
-327 KVRVD
+327 KVSVD
-332 GFKGTYNLTDLMCK
+332 EFKGTYNLTDLMCK

-369 IQANKNKPK
+369 LQANKNEPK

-387 NTPNKDSKTQVLNN
+387 NTPNKDPKTQVLNN
-401 WKTIQIEPY
+401 WETIQIEPY

-417 NYSAISVASFKNK
+417 NYSAISVASFKDK
-430 NEEDSGIDGITP
+430 NEEDSSIDSITP
-442 VLIYDI
+442 TLIYDI
-448 DNSKFTI
+448 DNSKFTAN
-455 SDAQNLLQS
+455 DAQNLLQS
-464 KGVKGFI
+464 KEIKGFI
-471 YPTTYQAT
+471 YPTTYQT
-479 DTKVEK
+479 PDTKVEK
-485 FKLIIPTTKAPSLN
+485 FKLIIPTTKAPSVN

-550 AIEEAGLK
+550 AIEDAGLK

-570 EDLQKLRRYELSHEP
+570 EDLHKLRRYELSHEP
-585 KDADSHIKR
+585 KDSNLHIKR
-594 ASYQAISSMISI
+594 ASYQAISSKIPI
-606 KELIEYFDESA
+606 KELIEYFDEST
-617 VLKEY
+617 VFKKY
-622 KNHQILSDKSDRYLY
+622 KNHQILSGKSGRYLY
-637 LSEENTAYS
+637 LPEENTAYS
-646 FNQNRHYTPYIYIR
+646 FSQNRHYTPYIYIR
-660 DKFDEA
+660 DKFYEA
-666 ARKIKTGFLN
+666 ARKIKTGFY
-676 DDVIKKIGLKQNEY
+676 DDDLIQKLSITKNEY
-690 EGFVKAIDSHLDIN
+690 EGFVKVIDNHLDIN

-734 NIKTYMKDWQD
+734 SIKTYMKDWQD

-750 KLKERYKTD
+750 KLKECYKTD
-759 KICLAEDH
+759 KIYLTEDH
-767 ISFDSL
+767 ISFGSL
-773 KIIKQELYNKGLD
+773 KITKQELYGQGLD
-786 KDFGVE
+786 KDFGIEQTKQPSSVVE
-792 QSTQQ
+792 PKDQD
-797 SNEIEGK
+797 
-804 EQNVKLGNV
+804 VKS
-813 KLGYDGLRR
+813 GYDSLER

>member
-1 MIVKISKEE
+1 MIVKISKGE

-39 GNLDLIEMSEKHQS
+39 GNLDLIEMSEKHQI

-58 KHNYYHIS
+58 KYNYYHIS
-66 LSFTSEEWNKLY
+66 LSFTSEEWSRLY

-83 DELIIDFL
+83 YEFIMDFL

-149 LIVSFENMKF
+149 LIISFENMKF

-166 GVIYT
+166 GAIYA
-171 KGASK
+171 KGAAK
-176 QQAKAVMAKSVE
+176 QQVKAIMAKSAE

-219 QYESFKSAAQKVRKG
+219 QYESFKSAAQKVKKG
-234 KEKDMQMKIETDVVI
+234 KEKDTQMKIETDVVI

-283 DESLKKDYYDRAKRL
+283 DESFKKDYYDRAKRL
-298 NAVDIREFLP
+298 DAIDIREFLP

-319 PEMVNDKY
+319 PEMVNGKY

-369 IQANKNKPK
+369 LQANKNEPK

-387 NTPNKDSKTQVLNN
+387 STPNKEPKTQVLNS
-401 WKTIQIEPY
+401 WKTIRIEPY

-448 DNSKFTI
+448 DNSKFTAN
-455 SDAQNLLQS
+455 DAQNLLQS
-464 KGVKGFI
+464 KGIKGFI
-471 YPTTYQAT
+471 YPTTHQT
-479 DTKVEK
+479 PDTKVEN

-532 VPGAEL
+532 VPGSEV
-538 VSISGKTLDNTR
+538 VSIRGKTLDNTR
-550 AIEEAGLK
+550 AIEDAGLK

-570 EDLQKLRRYELSHEP
+570 EDLQNQRKYELSHEP
-585 KDADSHIKR
+585 KDTNSHIKR
-594 ASYQAISSMISI
+594 ASYQAISSKISI
-606 KELIEYFDESA
+606 KELIEYFDESTM
-617 VLKEY
+617 VKKY
-622 KNHQILSDKSDRYLY
+622 KDYQILSGKSGRYLY

-646 FNQNRHYTPYIYIR
+646 FSLNRHYTPYIYIR
-660 DKFDEA
+660 DKFYEA
-666 ARKIKTGFLN
+666 ARKIKTGFFN
-676 DDVIKKIGLKQNEY
+676 DDLIQKLGITQNEY
-690 EGFVKAIDSHLDIN
+690 ESFVKGIDDHLDIN
-704 RYYLAFINRTESFKK
+704 RYYLVFINRIENFKK
-719 YLPDIVRINYKCLIY
+719 YLSDIAKINYKGLIY

-759 KICLAEDH
+759 KIYLTEDH
-767 ISFDSL
+767 ILFGSL
-773 KIIKQELYNKGLD
+773 KITKQELYDQGLD
-786 KDFGVE
+786 KNFGVE
-792 QSTQQ
+792 QSKQP
-797 SNEIEGK
+797 SNMIETK
-804 EQNVKLGNV
+804 EQSVKS
-813 KLGYDGLRR
+813 GYDGLGR